1 MRPKNLRIFFSM
13 ALALGLSA
21 QSYGSETVSEAG
33 AGQYLLYNVGAQ
45 KYLCPGNAW
54 GTHASL
60 GKVGMM
66 VELMPQGDGTYHVST
81 KPYYNEDKFL
91 SDAAWT
97 DNNAAPYS
105 FEKVE
110 GAEEPTYKLVCKSNT
125 LYWSGKGTDLS
136 FDANGPAAGSE
147 VNGQWRLI
155 KIGTEDATEE
165 KPQDVSYL
173 ITNPDF
179 DIRGNQ
185 NGLGALKGW
194 VGEPAPNN
202 SCAERF
208 DMNFDVYQV
217 KTGLP
222 NGKYRVSC
230 QGFYRAGGHDSGN
243 ETQNA
248 FLYANDNETPLLNI
262 LAEKDNFSTEYVGEK
277 NKSGEPNTME
287 EAQNYFSA
295 GFYKNNSVEVT
306 VVDGTL
312 RFGIKKSKQIAAD
325 WTIFDTFR
333 LEYLGKVDLNA
344 AAVAEFKVLQ
354 NEGNALLQDEAYAI
368 VKDTKEYVA
377 LQSVIAKTATAE
389 NLAELKAEYNSAKN
403 AFVDLKVSYE
413 AWDAAYDAEKKVLGG
428 LGIAEQFANRPNTA
442 AEAAKG
448 AQTMNVAE
456 YEAVVKDYTTD
467 IKLGDWITSGAANF
481 NNEHWSGKVVNYL
494 NQDDSNGKGWN
505 ANSWSMSASQKITL
519 PAGDYVFKAAGR
531 KSADATM
538 TLSVKNGET
547 SLGEV
552 VNFPSGNR
560 GRGIATDGT
569 ASFEGASYACK
580 NEGYGWQWR
589 FVPFTLTEKTTIT
602 ISIEAGA
609 NLIHNWASFG
619 DYSVMA
625 KPNTAASEVAYN
637 QAIEAANAALA
648 NEANQVVTGEEK
660 TKLEDAIG
668 ADKGTTVESIDAA
681 TAALK
686 AATETYVAAV
696 ASYQALADAKA
707 MKLDFAY
714 ASAEKKTAFA
724 KALQVEAATSAKDAT
739 DKTNAIYTAARAY
752 AESNGKAEGVEGA
765 EDCTASVV
773 NANFADKLNGW
784 SSSQNDG
791 GNLQTLNTE
800 SWTTSEGVTG
810 TPYYDYWNGSA
821 NNQHAYQ
828 NVSGLKAGKYI
839 VTIKARALAGF
850 NLYMLINDEKK
861 VDINEIGNTGGLF
874 GRGWNDYTAEFE
886 VGNDGMVKLEV
897 ANMPAQNQAGW
908 FGFGDVRLFK
918 VADLD
923 AITLNENE
931 TCTPEAKVADVT
943 LNRTLTTHWNSIV
956 LPFAVSKKQIAAQF
970 GEGTVVAAYKDATVG
985 ETSTTL
991 NFEVVEEMQA
1001 NVPYLIKPAQAGNTY
1016 TFQGVAIKAA
1026 DNLEVGEGEIKFVG
1040 NYENGKQLAEG
1051 DYFIDANR
1059 NLFYSAN
1066 GTETMKAFRAIFVST
1081 AAAPAKAM
1089 FFSIRGN
1096 SGETTGI
1103 EDVKTL
1109 AGKTFDVYSIDG
1121 MLVRKN
1127 ATNLNGLAK
1136 GVYVVNGKKYIAK

>member
-1 MRPKNLRIFFSM
+1 MKPKNLRILFSM

-66 VELMPQGDGTYHVST
+66 VELLPQGDGTYYVST
-81 KPYYNEDKFL
+81 KPYYNADIYL
-91 SDAAWT
+91 SDGAWT
-97 DNNAAPYS
+97 DNAKAPYS

-110 GAEEPTYKLVCKSNT
+110 GTAEPTYKLICNSKT
-125 LYWSGKGTDLS
+125 LYWSGTGTDLTL
-136 FDANGPAAGSE
+136 DANGPAADSE
-147 VNGQWRLI
+147 ANGQWRLV
-155 KIGTEDATEE
+155 KIGTEDASEE
-165 KPQDVSYL
+165 NPQDMSHL
-173 ITNPDF
+173 ITCPNF
-179 DIRGNQ
+179 DNKLI
-185 NGLGALKGW
+185 GW
-194 VGEPAPNN
+194 VGSPTINN
-202 SCAERF
+202 SCAEKYNT
-208 DMNFDVYQV
+208 DFDVYQE

-222 NGKYRVSC
+222 NGRYRLSC
-230 QGFYRAGGHDSGN
+230 QGFYRAGGGDSKDKD
-243 ETQNA
+243 TKNA
-248 FLYANDNETPLLNI
+248 ILYANAEETPLMNI
-262 LAEKDNFSTEYVGEK
+262 LEEEGKYSVK
-277 NKSGEPNTME
+277 PNTME

-312 RFGIKKSKQIAAD
+312 RFGIKKSKQIAED

-333 LEYLGKVDLNA
+333 LEYLGEVDLNA
-344 AAVAEFKVLQ
+344 AAVAQFKVLQ
-354 NEGNALLQDEAYAI
+354 DEGNALLQENSDMAE
-368 VKDTKEYVA
+368 TEEYKV
-377 LQSVIAKTATAE
+377 LQNVIAKEATAE
-389 NLAELKAEYNSAKN
+389 NLAELKAEYYSAKN

-413 AWDAAYDAEKKVLGG
+413 AWDAAYAAEETVLKG
-428 LGIAEQFANRPNTA
+428 LGIADQFATRPNTA

-456 YEAVVKDYTTD
+456 YDAVVKDYTTD
-467 IKLGDWITSGAANF
+467 IKLGDWTTSGAANF
-481 NNEHWSGKVVNYL
+481 NNQHWSGKVVNYL
-494 NQDDSNGKGWN
+494 NQDDSNGKGYN

-531 KSADATM
+531 KSAAATM

-547 SLGEV
+547 LLGQV
-552 VNFPSGNR
+552 VNFPSGNT
-560 GRGIATDGT
+560 GSGIATDGT
-569 ASFEGASYACK
+569 ASFEGGNYANSNK
-580 NEGYGWQWR
+580 GYGWQWR

-609 NLIHNWASFG
+609 NLKYNWASFG

-625 KPNTAASEVAYN
+625 KPNTAANEVAYN

-681 TAALK
+681 TAAVK
-686 AATETYVAAV
+686 AATVTYVAAV
-696 ASYQALADAKA
+696 PSYQALADAKT
-707 MKLDFAY
+707 MELNFAY

-739 DKTNAIYTAARAY
+739 DKTNVIYTAARAY
-752 AESNGKAEGVEGA
+752 AESNGMAEGVEGA
-765 EDCTASVV
+765 VDCTASVV

-784 SSSQNDG
+784 SSSQNG
-791 GNLQTLNTE
+791 GNLQTLSGE
-800 SWTTSEGVTG
+800 SWTTSEGVTE

-828 NVSGLKAGKYI
+828 NVSGLQAGKYI

-897 ANMPAQNQAGW
+897 ANMPAQNQDGW

-918 VADLD
+918 VGDLD

-956 LPFAVSKKQIAAQF
+956 LPFAVNKEQIAAQF
-970 GEGTVVAAYKDATVG
+970 GEGTVVAAYKNATID

-1001 NVPYLIKPAQAGNTY
+1001 NVPYLIKPAQAGHTY

-1026 DNLEVGEGEIKFVG
+1026 DNLEAGEGEIKFVG
-1040 NYENGKQLAEG
+1040 NYENGKQLTEG

-1081 AAAPAKAM
+1081 AAAAAKTM

>member
-1 MRPKNLRIFFSM
+1 MKPKNLRILFSM

-33 AGQYLLYNVGAQ
+33 AGQFLLYNVGAQ
-45 KYLCPGNAW
+45 KYLCPANAW

-60 GKVGMM
+60 GEVGMM
-66 VELMPQGDGTYHVST
+66 VELLPQDNGTYRVST
-81 KPYYNEDKFL
+81 EPYYKVSNNWL
-91 SDAAWT
+91 G
-97 DNNAAPYS
+97 DNGYVDNHGNGTYS
-105 FEKVE
+105 FQKVE
-110 GAEEPTYKLVCKSNT
+110 GAEVPTYKLVCGSNT
-125 LYWSGKGTDLS
+125 LYWSGTGTDLTL
-136 FDANGPAAGSE
+136 DANAPAEGSE
-147 VNGQWRLI
+147 ANAQWRLI
-155 KIGTEDATEE
+155 KIGTEDASEGN
-165 KPQDVSYL
+165 PQDMSYL

-179 DIRGNQ
+179 DARGNQ
-185 NGLGALKGW
+185 NGLGAVKGW
-194 VGEPAPNN
+194 NGSPGADGKHYV
-202 SCAERF
+202 SCAEKYNT
-208 DMNFDVYQV
+208 DFDVYQE

-222 NGKYRVSC
+222 NGKYRLSC
-230 QGFYRAGGHDSGN
+230 QGFYRGKNNPADK
-243 ETQNA
+243 NA
-248 FLYANDNETPLLNI
+248 ILYANDEETPLMNI
-262 LAEKDNFSTEYVGEK
+262 LEEEGNYAVK
-277 NKSGEPNTME
+277 PNSMSQ
-287 EAQNYFSA
+287 AQDCFSA
-295 GFYKNNSVEVT
+295 GLYKDNSLIVT

-312 RFGIKKSKQIAAD
+312 RFGVKKTAKVTGD
-325 WTIFDTFR
+325 WAIFDTFR

-344 AAVAEFKVLQ
+344 AAIAEFQKLKE
-354 NEGNALLQDEAYAI
+354 EGETLLQENSDMAE
-368 VKDTKEYVA
+368 TEEYKA
-377 LQSVIAKTATAE
+377 LQIVIAKDATAE
-389 NLAELKAEYNSAKN
+389 NLTELKAEYYSAKN

-413 AWDAAYDAEKKVLGG
+413 AWDAAYAAEKTVLEG
-428 LGIAEQFANRPNTA
+428 LGIADQFASRPNTA

-456 YEAVVKDYTTD
+456 YDAVVKDYTTA
-467 IKLGDWITSGAANF
+467 IKLGNWTTSGAANF

-505 ANSWSMSASQKITL
+505 ADNWSMSASQEITL

-589 FVPFTLTEKTTIT
+589 FVPFTLTEETTIT

-637 QAIEAANAALA
+637 QAVDAANAALN

-681 TAALK
+681 TAAVK

-696 ASYQALADAKA
+696 ASYQALADAKT
-707 MKLDFAY
+707 MELDFAY

-724 KALQVEAATSAKDAT
+724 EALQVEAATSAKDAI

-752 AESNGKAEGVEGA
+752 AESNGMAEGVEGA
-765 EDCTASVV
+765 VDCTASVV
-773 NANFADKLNGW
+773 NANFADQLNGW
-784 SSSQNDG
+784 SSSQNG
-791 GNLQTLNTE
+791 GNLQTLSGE
-800 SWTTSEGVTG
+800 SWTTSEGVTE
-810 TPYYDYWNGSA
+810 TPYYDYYNGSA

-828 NVSGLKAGKYI
+828 NVSGLQAGKYI
-839 VTIKARALAGF
+839 VTIKARAQAGF

-897 ANMPAQNQAGW
+897 ANMPAQNLAGW

-931 TCTPEAKVADVT
+931 TCNPEAKVADVT

-956 LPFAVSKKQIAAQF
+956 LPFAVNKEQIAAQF

-1026 DNLEVGEGEIKFVG
+1026 DNLEAGEGEIMFVG
-1040 NYENGKQLAEG
+1040 NYENGKQLTEG
-1051 DYFIDANR
+1051 NYFIDANR

-1081 AAAPAKAM
+1081 AAAAAKTM

-1127 ATNLNGLAK
+1127 ATSLSGLAK

>member
-1 MRPKNLRIFFSM
+1 MKPKNLRILFSM

-33 AGQYLLYNVGAQ
+33 AGQFLLYNVGAKQ
-45 KYLCPGNAW
+45 YLCPGNAW
-54 GTHASL
+54 GTHASV
-60 GKVGMM
+60 GNVGMM
-66 VELMPQGDGTYHVST
+66 VELVPQNDGTYRVST
-81 KPYYNEDKFL
+81 KPYYN
-91 SDAAWT
+91 SDLCLG
-97 DNNAAPYS
+97 DNAYVDNTGKGTYS

-110 GAEEPTYKLVCKSNT
+110 GVEEPTYKLVCKSNT

-147 VNGQWRLI
+147 ANGQWRLI

-179 DIRGNQ
+179 DIIRDENGNKRHLRG
-185 NGLGALKGW
+185 W
-194 VGEPAPNN
+194 EGEPTANN
-202 SCAERF
+202 SCAEKY
-208 DMNFDVYQV
+208 NTTFDVYQE

-230 QGFYRAGGHDSGN
+230 QGFYRAGGGN
-243 ETQNA
+243 SKDKDTKNA
-248 FLYANDNETPLLNI
+248 VLYANDNQTPLMNI
-262 LAEKDNFSTEYVGEK
+262 LEEEGNYSVKPDN
-277 NKSGEPNTME
+277 M
-287 EAQNYFSA
+287 AQAQESFSA
-295 GFYKNNSVEVT
+295 GLYKNNSVEVT

-333 LEYLGKVDLNA
+333 LEYLGEVDLNA

-354 NEGNALLQDEAYAI
+354 DEGTALLQDEAYAI
-368 VKDTKEYVA
+368 VKGTDEYVA
-377 LQSVIAKTATAE
+377 LQNVIAKTATAE
-389 NLAELKAEYNSAKN
+389 NLTELKAEYYSAKN
-403 AFVDLKVSYE
+403 AFVELKVSYE
-413 AWDAAYDAEKKVLGG
+413 AWDAAYAAEKTVLEG
-428 LGIAEQFANRPNTA
+428 LGIADQFATRPSTA

-456 YEAVVKDYTTD
+456 YGAVVKDYTTA

-505 ANSWSMSASQKITL
+505 ANSWSMSASQEITL

-580 NEGYGWQWR
+580 DEGYGWQWR
-589 FVPFTLTEKTTIT
+589 FVPFTLTEETTIT

-609 NLIHNWASFG
+609 NLKHNWASFG

-681 TAALK
+681 TAAVK

-696 ASYQALADAKA
+696 ASYQALADAKT
-707 MKLDFAY
+707 MELDFSY
-714 ASAEKKTAFA
+714 ASAEKKAAFA

-765 EDCTASVV
+765 VDCTASVV
-773 NANFADKLNGW
+773 NANFADQLNGW
-784 SSSQNDG
+784 SSSQNG
-791 GNLQTLNTE
+791 GNLNAYNWE
-800 SWTTSEGVTG
+800 SWTSSQGSNTEF
-810 TPYYDYWNGSA
+810 YYDYYNGDA

-828 NVSGLKAGKYI
+828 NVSGLQAGKYI

-897 ANMPAQNQAGW
+897 ANMPARNQAGW

-931 TCTPEAKVADVT
+931 TCNPEAKVADVT

-1016 TFQGVAIKAA
+1016 TFQGVAIKPA
-1026 DNLEVGEGEIKFVG
+1026 DNLEAGEGEIKFVG

-1081 AAAPAKAM
+1081 AAASAKTM

-1127 ATNLNGLAK
+1127 ATSLSGLAK

>member
-1 MRPKNLRIFFSM
+1 MKPKNLRILFSM

-33 AGQYLLYNVGAQ
+33 AGQFLLYNVGAKQ
-45 KYLCPGNAW
+45 YLCPGNAW
-54 GTHASL
+54 GTHASV
-60 GKVGMM
+60 GNVGMM
-66 VELMPQGDGTYHVST
+66 VELVPQNDGTYRVST
-81 KPYYNEDKFL
+81 KPYYN
-91 SDAAWT
+91 SDLCLG
-97 DNNAAPYS
+97 DNAYVDNTGKGTYS

-110 GAEEPTYKLVCKSNT
+110 GVEEPTYKLVCKSNT

-147 VNGQWRLI
+147 ANGQWRLI

-179 DIRGNQ
+179 DIIRDENGNKRHLRG
-185 NGLGALKGW
+185 W
-194 VGEPAPNN
+194 EGEPTANN
-202 SCAERF
+202 SCAEKY
-208 DMNFDVYQV
+208 NTTFDVYQE

-230 QGFYRAGGHDSGN
+230 QGFYRAGGGDSKDKD
-243 ETQNA
+243 TKNA
-248 FLYANDNETPLLNI
+248 ILYANAEKTPLMNI
-262 LAEKDNFSTEYVGEK
+262 LEEEGNYSVK
-277 NKSGEPNTME
+277 PNNM
-287 EAQNYFSA
+287 AQAQESFSA
-295 GFYKNNSVEVT
+295 GLYKNNSVEVT

-333 LEYLGKVDLNA
+333 LEYLGEVDLNA

-354 NEGNALLQDEAYAI
+354 DEGTALLQDEAYAI
-368 VKDTKEYVA
+368 VKGTDEYVA
-377 LQSVIAKTATAE
+377 LQNVIAKEATAE
-389 NLAELKAEYNSAKN
+389 NLAELKAEYYSAKN

-413 AWDAAYDAEKKVLGG
+413 AWDAAYAAEKTVLEG
-428 LGIAEQFANRPNTA
+428 LGISEQFANRPNTA

-456 YEAVVKDYTTD
+456 YDAVVKDYTTA

-505 ANSWSMSASQKITL
+505 ANSWSMSASQEITL

-538 TLSVKNGET
+538 TLSVKNGEV

-552 VNFPSGNR
+552 VNFPSGNT
-560 GRGIATDGT
+560 GSGIATDGT
-569 ASFEGASYACK
+569 ASFEGGNYANSNK
-580 NEGYGWQWR
+580 GYGWQWR
-589 FVPFTLTEKTTIT
+589 FVPFTLTEETTIT

-609 NLIHNWASFG
+609 NLKHNWASFG

-681 TAALK
+681 TAAVK

-696 ASYQALADAKA
+696 ASYQALADAKT
-707 MKLDFAY
+707 MELDFSY
-714 ASAEKKTAFA
+714 ASAEKKAAFA

-765 EDCTASVV
+765 VDCTASVV
-773 NANFADKLNGW
+773 NANFADQLNGW
-784 SSSQNDG
+784 SSSQNG
-791 GNLQTLNTE
+791 GNLNAYNWE
-800 SWTTSEGVTG
+800 SWTSSQGSNTEF
-810 TPYYDYWNGSA
+810 YYDYYNGDA

-828 NVSGLKAGKYI
+828 NVSGLQAGKYI
-839 VTIKARALAGF
+839 VTIKARAQAGF

-923 AITLNENE
+923 AVTLNENE
-931 TCTPEAKVADVT
+931 TCNPEAKVADVT

-1016 TFQGVAIKAA
+1016 TFQGVAIKPA
-1026 DNLEVGEGEIKFVG
+1026 DNLEAGEGEIKFVG

-1081 AAAPAKAM
+1081 AAASAKTM

-1127 ATNLNGLAK
+1127 ATSLSGLAK

>member
-1 MRPKNLRIFFSM
+1 MKPKNLRILFSM

-33 AGQYLLYNVGAQ
+33 AGQFLLYNVGAK

-60 GKVGMM
+60 GQVGMM
-66 VELMPQGDGTYHVST
+66 VELVPKSDGTYLVST
-81 KPYYNEDKFL
+81 EPYYKVSNNCL
-91 SDAAWT
+91 G
-97 DNNAAPYS
+97 DNGYVDNHGNGTYS
-105 FEKVE
+105 FQKVE
-110 GAEEPTYKLVCKSNT
+110 GAEVPTYKLVCGSNT
-125 LYWSGKGTDLS
+125 LYWSGTGTDLTL
-136 FDANGPAAGSE
+136 DANAPAEGSDA
-147 VNGQWRLI
+147 NAQWRLV
-155 KIGTEDATEE
+155 KIGTEDASENN
-165 KPQDVSYL
+165 PQDMSYL

-179 DIRGNQ
+179 DARGNQ
-185 NGLGALKGW
+185 NGLGAVKGW
-194 VGEPAPNN
+194 NGSPGADGKHYV
-202 SCAERF
+202 SCAEKYNT
-208 DMNFDVYQV
+208 DFDVYQE

-222 NGKYRVSC
+222 NGKYRLSC
-230 QGFYRAGGHDSGN
+230 QGFYRGKNNPADK
-243 ETQNA
+243 NA
-248 FLYANDNETPLLNI
+248 ILYANGEETPLMNI
-262 LAEKDNFSTEYVGEK
+262 LEEEGNYAVK
-277 NKSGEPNTME
+277 PNNMSQ
-287 EAQNYFSA
+287 AHDCFSA
-295 GFYKNNSVEVT
+295 GLYKDNSLIVT

-312 RFGIKKSKQIAAD
+312 RFGVKKTVKVTGD
-325 WTIFDTFR
+325 WAIFDTFR

-344 AAVAEFKVLQ
+344 AAIAEFQKLKE
-354 NEGNALLQDEAYAI
+354 EGETLLQENSDMAE
-368 VKDTKEYVA
+368 TEEYKA
-377 LQSVIAKTATAE
+377 LQIVIAKDATAE
-389 NLAELKAEYNSAKN
+389 NLAELKAEYYSAKN

-413 AWDAAYDAEKKVLGG
+413 AWDAAYAAEKTVLEG
-428 LGIAEQFANRPNTA
+428 LGIADQFASRPNTA

-448 AQTMNVAE
+448 AQAMNVAE
-456 YEAVVKDYTTD
+456 YDAVVKDYTTA
-467 IKLGDWITSGAANF
+467 IKLGNWTTSGAANF

-505 ANSWSMSASQKITL
+505 ANSWSMSASQEITL

-538 TLSVKNGET
+538 TLSVKNGDT

-552 VNFPSGNR
+552 ENFPSGNR

-589 FVPFTLTEKTTIT
+589 FVPFTLTEETTIT

-637 QAIEAANAALA
+637 QAVEAANAALT
-648 NEANQVVTGEEK
+648 NEANQVVTGEER
-660 TKLEDAIG
+660 TKLNEAIA

-681 TAALK
+681 TAAVK

-714 ASAEKKTAFA
+714 ASEEKKAAFD
-724 KALQVEAATSAKDAT
+724 KALQVEAATSAKDAKE
-739 DKTNAIYTAARAY
+739 KTNVIYTAARAY

-765 EDCTASVV
+765 VDCTASVV
-773 NANFADKLNGW
+773 NANFADQLNGW
-784 SSSQNDG
+784 SSSQNG
-791 GNLQTLNTE
+791 GNLQTLKGE
-800 SWTTSEGVTG
+800 SWTTSEGVTE
-810 TPYYDYWNGSA
+810 TPYYDYYNGSA

-828 NVSGLKAGKYI
+828 NVSGLQAGKYI
-839 VTIKARALAGF
+839 VTIKARAQAGF

-923 AITLNENE
+923 AVTLNENE
-931 TCTPEAKVADVT
+931 TCNPEAKVADVT

-1016 TFQGVAIKAA
+1016 TFQGVAIKPA
-1026 DNLEVGEGEIKFVG
+1026 DNLEAGEGEIMFVG
-1040 NYENGKQLAEG
+1040 NYENGKQLTEG
-1051 DYFIDANR
+1051 NYFIDANR

-1081 AAAPAKAM
+1081 AAAAAKTM

-1127 ATNLNGLAK
+1127 ATSLSGLAK

>member
-1 MRPKNLRIFFSM
+1 MKPKNLRILFSM

-33 AGQYLLYNVGAQ
+33 AGQFLLYNVGAKQ
-45 KYLCPGNAW
+45 YLCPGNAW
-54 GTHASL
+54 GTHASV
-60 GKVGMM
+60 GNVGMM
-66 VELMPQGDGTYHVST
+66 VELVPQNDGTYRVST
-81 KPYYNEDKFL
+81 KPYYN
-91 SDAAWT
+91 SDLCLGDNAYV
-97 DNNAAPYS
+97 DNNGKGTYS

-110 GAEEPTYKLVCKSNT
+110 GVEEPTYKLVCKSNT

-147 VNGQWRLI
+147 ANGQWRLI

-179 DIRGNQ
+179 DIIRNENGNKRHLRG
-185 NGLGALKGW
+185 W
-194 VGEPAPNN
+194 EGEPTANN
-202 SCAERF
+202 SCAERYN
-208 DMNFDVYQV
+208 MNFDVYQE

-222 NGKYRVSC
+222 NGRYRLSC
-230 QGFYRAGGHDSGN
+230 QGFYRAGGGDSKDKD
-243 ETQNA
+243 TKNA
-248 FLYANDNETPLLNI
+248 ILYANAEETPLMNI
-262 LAEKDNFSTEYVGEK
+262 LEEEGNYSVK
-277 NKSGEPNTME
+277 PNNM
-287 EAQNYFSA
+287 AQAQESFSA
-295 GFYKNNSVEVT
+295 GLYKNNSVEVT

-312 RFGIKKSKQIAAD
+312 RFGIKKSKQITAD

-333 LEYLGKVDLNA
+333 LEYLGEVDLNA

-354 NEGNALLQDEAYAI
+354 DEGTALLQENSDMAE
-368 VKDTKEYVA
+368 TEEYKV
-377 LQSVIAKTATAE
+377 LQNVIAKEATAE
-389 NLAELKAEYNSAKN
+389 NLAELKAEYYSAKN
-403 AFVDLKVSYE
+403 AFVALKVSYE
-413 AWDAAYDAEKKVLGG
+413 AWDAAYAAEKTVLEG
-428 LGIAEQFANRPNTA
+428 LGIADQFATRPNTA

-505 ANSWSMSASQKITL
+505 ANSWSMSASQEITL

-637 QAIEAANAALA
+637 QAVDAANAALN

-660 TKLEDAIG
+660 ANLKAAIA
-668 ADKGTTVESIDAA
+668 ADKGTTVGSIDAA
-681 TAALK
+681 TAAVK

-696 ASYQALADAKA
+696 PSYQALADAKT
-707 MKLDFAY
+707 MELDFAY

-724 KALQVEAATSAKDAT
+724 EALQVEAATSAKDAT

-765 EDCTASVV
+765 VDCTASVV
-773 NANFADKLNGW
+773 NANFTDKLNGW
-784 SSSQNDG
+784 SSSQNG
-791 GNLQTLNTE
+791 GNLQTLSGE
-800 SWTTSEGVTG
+800 SWTTSEGVTE

-828 NVSGLKAGKYI
+828 NVSGLQAGKYI

-956 LPFAVSKKQIAAQF
+956 LPFAVNKEQIAAQF
-970 GEGTVVAAYKDATVG
+970 GEGTVVAAYKDATID

-1016 TFQGVAIKAA
+1016 TFKGVAIKAA
-1026 DNLEVGEGEIKFVG
+1026 DNLEAGEGEIKFVG

-1081 AAAPAKAM
+1081 VAAPAKAM

-1127 ATNLNGLAK
+1127 ATSLSGLAK

>member
-1 MRPKNLRIFFSM
+1 M

-33 AGQYLLYNVGAQ
+33 AGQYLLYNVGAKQ
-45 KYLCPGNAW
+45 YLCPGNAW
-54 GTHASL
+54 GTHASV
-60 GKVGMM
+60 GNVGMM
-66 VELMPQGDGTYHVST
+66 VELVPQNDGTYRVST
-81 KPYYNEDKFL
+81 KPYYN
-91 SDAAWT
+91 SDLCLGDNAYV
-97 DNNAAPYS
+97 DNNGKGTYS

-110 GAEEPTYKLVCKSNT
+110 GVEEPTYKLVCKSNT

-147 VNGQWRLI
+147 ANGQWRLI

-179 DIRGNQ
+179 DIIRNENGNKRHLRG
-185 NGLGALKGW
+185 W
-194 VGEPAPNN
+194 EGEPTANN
-202 SCAERF
+202 SCAERYN
-208 DMNFDVYQV
+208 MNFDVYQV
-217 KTGLP
+217 KTALP

-230 QGFYRAGGHDSGN
+230 QGFYRAGGGDSKDKD
-243 ETQNA
+243 TKNA
-248 FLYANDNETPLLNI
+248 ILYANAEETPLMNI
-262 LAEKDNFSTEYVGEK
+262 LEEEGNYSVK
-277 NKSGEPNTME
+277 PNNM
-287 EAQNYFSA
+287 AQAQESFSA
-295 GFYKNNSVEVT
+295 GLYKNNSVEVT

-312 RFGIKKSKQIAAD
+312 RFGIKKSKQITAD

-333 LEYLGKVDLNA
+333 LEYLGEVDLNA

-354 NEGNALLQDEAYAI
+354 DEGNALLQDEAYAI
-368 VKDTKEYVA
+368 VKGTEVYVA
-377 LQSVIAKTATAE
+377 LQNVIAKEATAE
-389 NLAELKAEYNSAKN
+389 NLAELKAEYYSAKN

-413 AWDAAYDAEKKVLGG
+413 AWDAAYAAEKTVLEG
-428 LGIAEQFANRPNTA
+428 LGISEQFANRPNTA

-456 YEAVVKDYTTD
+456 YDAVVKDYTTD

-494 NQDDSNGKGWN
+494 NQDDSDGKGWN
-505 ANSWSMSASQKITL
+505 ADNWSMSASQEITL
-519 PAGDYVFKAAGR
+519 PAGEYVFKAAGR

-547 SLGEV
+547 SLGKV

-589 FVPFTLTEKTTIT
+589 FVPFTLTEETTIT

-609 NLIHNWASFG
+609 NLKHNWASFG

-637 QAIEAANAALA
+637 QAVDAANAALN

-660 TKLEDAIG
+660 ANLKAAIA
-668 ADKGTTVESIDAA
+668 ADKGTTVGSIDAA
-681 TAALK
+681 TAAVK

-696 ASYQALADAKA
+696 PSYQALADAKT
-707 MKLDFAY
+707 MELDFAY

-724 KALQVEAATSAKDAT
+724 EALQVEAATSAKDAT

-765 EDCTASVV
+765 VDCTASVV
-773 NANFADKLNGW
+773 NANFTDKLNGW
-784 SSSQNDG
+784 SSSQNG
-791 GNLQTLNTE
+791 GNLQTLSGE
-800 SWTTSEGVTG
+800 SWTTSEGVTE

-828 NVSGLKAGKYI
+828 NVSGLQAGKYI

-956 LPFAVSKKQIAAQF
+956 LPFAVNKEQIAAQF
-970 GEGTVVAAYKDATVG
+970 GEGTVVAAYKDATID

-1016 TFQGVAIKAA
+1016 TFKGVAIKAA
-1026 DNLEVGEGEIKFVG
+1026 DNLEAGEGEIKFVG

-1127 ATNLNGLAK
+1127 ATSLSGLAK

>member
-1 MRPKNLRIFFSM
+1 MKPKNLRILCSM
-13 ALALGLSA
+13 VLALGLSA

-33 AGQYLLYNVGAQ
+33 AGQFLLYNVGAQ
-45 KYLCPGNAW
+45 KYLCPANAW

-60 GKVGMM
+60 GEVGMM
-66 VELMPQGDGTYHVST
+66 VELVPQSDGTYLVST
-81 KPYYNEDKFL
+81 EPYYKQG
-91 SDAAWT
+91 
-97 DNNAAPYS
+97 DNRLGDNGFVDNHKSGTYS
-105 FEKVE
+105 FQKVE
-110 GAEEPTYKLVCKSNT
+110 GAEKPTYKLVCGSNT
-125 LYWSGKGTDLS
+125 LYWSGTGTDLTL
-136 FDANGPAAGSE
+136 DANAPTEGSDA
-147 VNGQWRLI
+147 NAQWRLV
-155 KIGTEDATEE
+155 KIGTEDASENN
-165 KPQDVSYL
+165 PLDMSYL

-179 DIRGNQ
+179 DARGNQ
-185 NGLGALKGW
+185 NGLGAVKGW
-194 VGEPAPNN
+194 NGSPGADGKHYV
-202 SCAERF
+202 SCAEKYNT
-208 DMNFDVYQV
+208 DFDVYQE

-222 NGKYRVSC
+222 NGKYRLSC
-230 QGFYRAGGHDSGN
+230 QGFYRGKNNPADK
-243 ETQNA
+243 NA
-248 FLYANDNETPLLNI
+248 ILYANGEETPLMNI
-262 LAEKDNFSTEYVGEK
+262 LEEEGNYAVK
-277 NKSGEPNTME
+277 PNSMSQ
-287 EAQNYFSA
+287 AQDCFSA
-295 GFYKNNSVEVT
+295 GLYKDNSLIVT

-312 RFGIKKSKQIAAD
+312 RFGVKKTVKVTGD
-325 WTIFDTFR
+325 WAIFDTFR

-344 AAVAEFKVLQ
+344 AAIAEFQKLKE
-354 NEGNALLQDEAYAI
+354 EGETLLQENPDMAE
-368 VKDTKEYVA
+368 TEEYKA
-377 LQSVIAKTATAE
+377 LQIVIAKDATAE
-389 NLAELKAEYNSAKN
+389 NLAELKAEYYSAKN

-413 AWDAAYDAEKKVLGG
+413 AWDAAYAAEKTVLEG
-428 LGIAEQFANRPNTA
+428 LGIADQFASRPNTA

-448 AQTMNVAE
+448 AQAMNVAE
-456 YEAVVKDYTTD
+456 YDAVVKDYTTA
-467 IKLGDWITSGAANF
+467 IKLGNWTTSGAANF

-505 ANSWSMSASQKITL
+505 ANSWSMSASQEITL

-589 FVPFTLTEKTTIT
+589 FVPFTLTEETTIT

-637 QAIEAANAALA
+637 QAVDAANAALN

-660 TKLEDAIG
+660 ANLKAAIA
-668 ADKGTTVESIDAA
+668 ADKGTTVGSIDAA
-681 TAALK
+681 TAAVK

-696 ASYQALADAKA
+696 PSYQALADAKT
-707 MKLDFAY
+707 MELNFAY

-724 KALQVEAATSAKDAT
+724 EALQVEAATSAKDAT

-752 AESNGKAEGVEGA
+752 AESNGKAEGVVGA
-765 EDCTASVV
+765 VDCTASVV

-784 SSSQNDG
+784 SSSQNG
-791 GNLQTLNTE
+791 GNLQTLSGE
-800 SWTTSEGVTG
+800 SWTTSEGVTE

-828 NVSGLKAGKYI
+828 QISGLQAGKYI

-931 TCTPEAKVADVT
+931 TCNPEAKVADVT

-1026 DNLEVGEGEIKFVG
+1026 DNLEAGEGEIKFVG

-1096 SGETTGI
+1096 GGETTGI

>member
-1 MRPKNLRIFFSM
+1 MKPKNLRILFSM

-33 AGQYLLYNVGAQ
+33 AGQFLLYNVGAKQ
-45 KYLCPGNAW
+45 YLCPGNAW
-54 GTHASL
+54 GTHASV
-60 GKVGMM
+60 GNVGMM
-66 VELMPQGDGTYHVST
+66 VELVPQNDGTYRVST
-81 KPYYNEDKFL
+81 KPYYN
-91 SDAAWT
+91 SDLCLG
-97 DNNAAPYS
+97 DNAYVDNTGKGTYS

-110 GAEEPTYKLVCKSNT
+110 GVEEPTYKLVCKSNT

-147 VNGQWRLI
+147 ANGQWRLI

-179 DIRGNQ
+179 DIIRDENGNKRHLRG
-185 NGLGALKGW
+185 W
-194 VGEPAPNN
+194 EGEPTANN
-202 SCAERF
+202 SCAEKY
-208 DMNFDVYQV
+208 NTTFDVYQE

-230 QGFYRAGGHDSGN
+230 QGFYRAGGGN
-243 ETQNA
+243 SKDKDTKNA
-248 FLYANDNETPLLNI
+248 VLYANDNQTPLMNI
-262 LAEKDNFSTEYVGEK
+262 LEEEGNYSVK
-277 NKSGEPNTME
+277 PNNM
-287 EAQNYFSA
+287 AQAQESFSA
-295 GFYKNNSVEVT
+295 GLYKNNSVEVT

-333 LEYLGKVDLNA
+333 LEYLGEVDLNA

-354 NEGNALLQDEAYAI
+354 DEGTALLQDEAYAI
-368 VKDTKEYVA
+368 VKGTDEYVA
-377 LQSVIAKTATAE
+377 LQNVIAKEATAE
-389 NLAELKAEYNSAKN
+389 NLAELKAEYYSAKN
-403 AFVDLKVSYE
+403 AFVELKVSYE
-413 AWDAAYDAEKKVLGG
+413 AWDAAYAAEKTVLEG
-428 LGIAEQFANRPNTA
+428 LGIADQFATRPSTA

-456 YEAVVKDYTTD
+456 YGAVVKDYTTA

-505 ANSWSMSASQKITL
+505 ANSWSMSASQEITL

-589 FVPFTLTEKTTIT
+589 FVPFTLTEETTIT

-668 ADKGTTVESIDAA
+668 ADKGTTVGSIDAA
-681 TAALK
+681 TAAVK

-696 ASYQALADAKA
+696 PSYQALADAKT
-707 MKLDFAY
+707 MELNFAY
-714 ASAEKKTAFA
+714 ASAEKKAAFA

-739 DKTNAIYTAARAY
+739 DKTNVIYTAARAY

-765 EDCTASVV
+765 VDCTASVV

-784 SSSQNDG
+784 SSSQNG
-791 GNLQTLNTE
+791 GNLQTLSGE
-800 SWTTSEGVTG
+800 SWTTSEGVTE

-828 NVSGLKAGKYI
+828 NVSGLQAGKYI

-1001 NVPYLIKPAQAGNTY
+1001 NVPYLIKPTQAGNTY
-1016 TFQGVAIKAA
+1016 TFEGVAIKAA
-1026 DNLEVGEGEIKFVG
+1026 DNLEAGEGEIKFVG
-1040 NYENGKQLAEG
+1040 NYENGKQLTAG
-1051 DYFIDANR
+1051 NYFIDANR

-1081 AAAPAKAM
+1081 ASAPAKAM

-1127 ATNLNGLAK
+1127 ATSLSGLAK

>member
-1 MRPKNLRIFFSM
+1 MKPKNLRILFSM

-33 AGQYLLYNVGAQ
+33 AGQFLLYNVGAKQ
-45 KYLCPGNAW
+45 YLCPGNAW
-54 GTHASL
+54 GTHASV
-60 GKVGMM
+60 GNVGMM
-66 VELMPQGDGTYHVST
+66 VELVPQNDGTYRVST
-81 KPYYNEDKFL
+81 KPYYN
-91 SDAAWT
+91 SDLCLGDNAYV
-97 DNNAAPYS
+97 DNNGKGTYS

-110 GAEEPTYKLVCKSNT
+110 GVEEPTYKLVCKSNT

-147 VNGQWRLI
+147 ANGQWRLI

-179 DIRGNQ
+179 DIIRDENGNKRHLRG
-185 NGLGALKGW
+185 W
-194 VGEPAPNN
+194 EGEPTANN
-202 SCAERF
+202 SCAEKY
-208 DMNFDVYQV
+208 NTTFDVYQE

-230 QGFYRAGGHDSGN
+230 QGFYRAGGGN
-243 ETQNA
+243 SKDKDTKNA
-248 FLYANDNETPLLNI
+248 VLYANDNQTPLMNI
-262 LAEKDNFSTEYVGEK
+262 LEEEGKYSVKPDN
-277 NKSGEPNTME
+277 M
-287 EAQNYFSA
+287 AQAQESFSA
-295 GFYKNNSVEVT
+295 GLYKNNSVEVT

-312 RFGIKKSKQIAAD
+312 RFGIKKSKQITND

-333 LEYLGKVDLNA
+333 LEYLGEVDLNA

-354 NEGNALLQDEAYAI
+354 DEGTALLQDEAYAI
-368 VKDTKEYVA
+368 VKGTEVYVA
-377 LQSVIAKTATAE
+377 LQNVIAKKATAE
-389 NLAELKAEYNSAKN
+389 NLAELKAEYYSAKN

-413 AWDAAYDAEKKVLGG
+413 AWDAAYAAEKTVLEG
-428 LGIAEQFANRPNTA
+428 LGIADQFATRPNTA

-456 YEAVVKDYTTD
+456 YDAVVKDYTTD
-467 IKLGDWITSGAANF
+467 IKLGDWKTSGAANF
-481 NNEHWSGKVVNYL
+481 NNEHWSGTKSNYL
-494 NQDDSNGKGWN
+494 NQIDGDKQGYNADSWK
-505 ANSWSMSASQKITL
+505 MSASQEITL
-519 PAGDYVFKAAGR
+519 PAGEYVFKAAGR

-589 FVPFTLTEKTTIT
+589 FVPFTLTEETTIT

-660 TKLEDAIG
+660 TKLKDAIG
-668 ADKGTTVESIDAA
+668 ADKGTTIESIDAA
-681 TAALK
+681 TAAVK
-686 AATETYVAAV
+686 TATETYVAAV
-696 ASYQALADAKA
+696 PSYQALADAKT
-707 MKLDFAY
+707 MKLDFTY
-714 ASAEKKTAFA
+714 ASAEKKDAFD

-752 AESNGKAEGVEGA
+752 AESNGKAEGVKGA
-765 EDCTASVV
+765 VDCTASVV
-773 NANFADKLNGW
+773 NANFADQLDGW
-784 SSSQNDG
+784 SSSQNG
-791 GNLQTLNTE
+791 GNLQTLSGE

-810 TPYYDYWNGSA
+810 TPYYDYYNGSA

-828 NVSGLKAGKYI
+828 NVSGLQAGKYI

-923 AITLNENE
+923 AITLNENK

-970 GEGTVVAAYKDATVG
+970 GEGTVVAAYKDATID

-1026 DNLEVGEGEIKFVG
+1026 DNLEAGEGEIKFVG

-1081 AAAPAKAM
+1081 AAAAAKTM

>member
-1 MRPKNLRIFFSM
+1 MKPKNLRILFSM

-33 AGQYLLYNVGAQ
+33 AGQFLLYNVGAKQ
-45 KYLCPGNAW
+45 YLCPGNAW
-54 GTHASL
+54 GTHASV
-60 GKVGMM
+60 GNVGMM
-66 VELMPQGDGTYHVST
+66 VELVPQNDGTYRVST
-81 KPYYNEDKFL
+81 KPYYN
-91 SDAAWT
+91 SDLCLGDNAYV
-97 DNNAAPYS
+97 DNNGKGTYS

-110 GAEEPTYKLVCKSNT
+110 GVEEPTYKLVCKSNT

-147 VNGQWRLI
+147 ANGQWRLI

-179 DIRGNQ
+179 DIIRNENGNKRHLRG
-185 NGLGALKGW
+185 W
-194 VGEPAPNN
+194 EGEPTANN
-202 SCAERF
+202 SCAERYN
-208 DMNFDVYQV
+208 MNFDVYQV
-217 KTGLP
+217 KTALP

-230 QGFYRAGGHDSGN
+230 QGFYRAGGGDSKDKD
-243 ETQNA
+243 TKNA
-248 FLYANDNETPLLNI
+248 ILYANAEETPLMNI
-262 LAEKDNFSTEYVGEK
+262 LEEEGNYSVK
-277 NKSGEPNTME
+277 PNNM
-287 EAQNYFSA
+287 AQAQESFSA
-295 GFYKNNSVEVT
+295 GLYKNNSVEVT

-333 LEYLGKVDLNA
+333 LEYLGEVDLNA
-344 AAVAEFKVLQ
+344 AAAAEFKVLQ
-354 NEGNALLQDEAYAI
+354 DEGNALLQDPAYAI
-368 VKDTKEYVA
+368 VKDTKEYEA
-377 LQSVIAKTATAE
+377 LQTVIKKTATAD

-403 AFVDLKVSYE
+403 AFVDLKVSYD
-413 AWDAAYDAEKKVLGG
+413 AWDAAYGAEKNVLEG
-428 LGIAEQFANRPNTA
+428 LGIADQFKTRPTA
-442 AEAAKG
+442 AADAAKG

-456 YEAVVKDYTTD
+456 YEAVVKDYTTA

-494 NQDDSNGKGWN
+494 NQDDSDGKGWN
-505 ANSWSMSASQKITL
+505 ADNWSMSASQEITL
-519 PAGDYVFKAAGR
+519 PAGEYVFKAAGR

-547 SLGEV
+547 ALGEV

-589 FVPFTLTEKTTIT
+589 FVPFTLTEETTIT

-625 KPNTAASEVAYN
+625 KPNTAASEVAYK
-637 QAIEAANAALA
+637 QAVDAANAAL
-648 NEANQVVTGEEK
+648 NNKANQVVTGEE
-660 TKLEDAIG
+660 LANLNAAIA
-668 ADKGTTVESIDAA
+668 ADKGTTVGRIDAA
-681 TAALK
+681 TAAVK

-696 ASYQALADAKA
+696 ASYQALADAKT
-707 MKLDFAY
+707 MELDFAY
-714 ASAEKKTAFA
+714 ASAEKKAAFA
-724 KALQVEAATSAKDAT
+724 EALQVEAATSVKDAT

-752 AESNGKAEGVEGA
+752 AESNGMAEDVEGA
-765 EDCTASVV
+765 VDCTASVV

-784 SSSQNDG
+784 SSSQNG

-800 SWTTSEGVTG
+800 SWTTSEGVNN
-810 TPYYDYWNGSA
+810 TPYYDYWNGDA

-828 NVSGLKAGKYI
+828 NVSGLQAGKYI
-839 VTIKARALAGF
+839 VTIKARAQAGF
-850 NLYMLINDEKK
+850 NLYMLVNGEKK

>member
-1 MRPKNLRIFFSM
+1 MKPKNLRILFSM

-33 AGQYLLYNVGAQ
+33 AGQFLLYNVGAKQ
-45 KYLCPGNAW
+45 YLCPGNAW
-54 GTHASL
+54 GTHASV
-60 GKVGMM
+60 GNVGMM
-66 VELMPQGDGTYHVST
+66 VELVPQNDGTYRVST
-81 KPYYNEDKFL
+81 KPYYN
-91 SDAAWT
+91 SDLCLGDNAYV
-97 DNNAAPYS
+97 DNNGKGTYS

-110 GAEEPTYKLVCKSNT
+110 GVEEPTYKLVCKSNT

-147 VNGQWRLI
+147 ANGQWRLI

-173 ITNPDF
+173 ITNSDF
-179 DIRGNQ
+179 DIIRNENGNKRHLRG
-185 NGLGALKGW
+185 W
-194 VGEPAPNN
+194 EGEPTANN
-202 SCAERF
+202 SCAEKY
-208 DMNFDVYQV
+208 NTTFDVYQE

-230 QGFYRAGGHDSGN
+230 QGFYRAGGGDSKDKD
-243 ETQNA
+243 TKNA
-248 FLYANDNETPLLNI
+248 VLYANDNQTPLMNI
-262 LAEKDNFSTEYVGEK
+262 LEEEGKYSVK
-277 NKSGEPNTME
+277 PNNM
-287 EAQNYFSA
+287 AQAQESFSA
-295 GFYKNNSVEVT
+295 GLYKNNSVEVT

-312 RFGIKKSKQIAAD
+312 RFGIKKPKQIAAD

-333 LEYLGKVDLNA
+333 LEYLGEVDLNA

-354 NEGNALLQDEAYAI
+354 DEGTALLQDEAYAI
-368 VKDTKEYVA
+368 VKGTDEYVA
-377 LQSVIAKTATAE
+377 LQNVIAKEATAE
-389 NLAELKAEYNSAKN
+389 NLAELKAEYYSAKN

-413 AWDAAYDAEKKVLGG
+413 AWDAAYDAEKTVLEG
-428 LGIAEQFANRPNTA
+428 LGIADQFATRPNTA

-505 ANSWSMSASQKITL
+505 ANSWSMSASQEITL

-538 TLSVKNGET
+538 TLSVKNGEV

-552 VNFPSGNR
+552 VNFPSGNT
-560 GRGIATDGT
+560 GSGIATDGT
-569 ASFEGASYACK
+569 ASFEGGNYANSNK
-580 NEGYGWQWR
+580 GYGWQWR
-589 FVPFTLTEKTTIT
+589 FVPFTLTEETTIT

-625 KPNTAASEVAYN
+625 KPNTAASEVAYK
-637 QAIEAANAALA
+637 QAVDAANAALN

-660 TKLEDAIG
+660 ANLNAAIA
-668 ADKGTTVESIDAA
+668 ADKGTTVGSIDAA
-681 TAALK
+681 TAAVK

-696 ASYQALADAKA
+696 ASYQALADAKT
-707 MKLDFAY
+707 MELDFAY
-714 ASAEKKTAFA
+714 ASAEKKAAFA
-724 KALQVEAATSAKDAT
+724 EALQVETATSAKDAT

-765 EDCTASVV
+765 VDCTASVV

-784 SSSQNDG
+784 SSSQNG
-791 GNLQTLNTE
+791 GNLQTLSGE
-800 SWTTSEGVTG
+800 SWTTSEGVNN

-828 NVSGLKAGKYI
+828 NVSDLQAGKYI

-923 AITLNENE
+923 DITLNENE

-956 LPFAVSKKQIAAQF
+956 LPFAVSKEQIAAQF

-1001 NVPYLIKPAQAGNTY
+1001 NVPYLIKPIQAGDTY
-1016 TFQGVAIKAA
+1016 TFEGVAIKPA
-1026 DNLEVGEGEIKFVG
+1026 DNLEAGEGEIKFVG
-1040 NYENGKQLAEG
+1040 NYENGKQLTEG
-1051 DYFIDANR
+1051 NYFIDANR

>member
-1 MRPKNLRIFFSM
+1 MKPKNLRILFSM

-33 AGQYLLYNVGAQ
+33 AGQFLLYNVGAKQ
-45 KYLCPGNAW
+45 YLCPGNAW
-54 GTHASL
+54 GTHASV
-60 GKVGMM
+60 GNVGMM
-66 VELMPQGDGTYHVST
+66 VELVPQNDGTYRVST
-81 KPYYNEDKFL
+81 KPYYN
-91 SDAAWT
+91 SDLCLG
-97 DNNAAPYS
+97 DNAYVDNTGKGTYS

-110 GAEEPTYKLVCKSNT
+110 GVEEPTYKLVCKSNT

-147 VNGQWRLI
+147 ANGQWRLI

-179 DIRGNQ
+179 DIIRDENGNKRHLRG
-185 NGLGALKGW
+185 W
-194 VGEPAPNN
+194 EGEPTANN
-202 SCAERF
+202 SCAEKY
-208 DMNFDVYQV
+208 NTTFDVYQE

-230 QGFYRAGGHDSGN
+230 QGFYRAGGGN
-243 ETQNA
+243 SKDKDTKNA
-248 FLYANDNETPLLNI
+248 VLYANDNQTPLMNI
-262 LAEKDNFSTEYVGEK
+262 LEEEGNYSVKPDN
-277 NKSGEPNTME
+277 M
-287 EAQNYFSA
+287 AQAQESFSA
-295 GFYKNNSVEVT
+295 GLYKNNSVEVT

-333 LEYLGKVDLNA
+333 LEYLGEVDLNA

-354 NEGNALLQDEAYAI
+354 DEGNALLQDEAYAI
-368 VKDTKEYVA
+368 VKGTDEYVA
-377 LQSVIAKTATAE
+377 LQNVIAKKATAE
-389 NLAELKAEYNSAKN
+389 NLAELKAEYYSAKN

-413 AWDAAYDAEKKVLGG
+413 AWDAAYAAEKTVLEG
-428 LGIAEQFANRPNTA
+428 LGISEQFANRPNTA

-456 YEAVVKDYTTD
+456 YDAVVKDYTTD

-481 NNEHWSGKVVNYL
+481 NNEHWSGNKVNYL
-494 NQDDSNGKGWN
+494 NQIDGDKQGYN
-505 ANSWSMSASQKITL
+505 ADSWSMSASQEITL
-519 PAGDYVFKAAGR
+519 PAGEYVFKAAGR

-538 TLSVKNGET
+538 TLSVRNGET

-580 NEGYGWQWR
+580 DEGYGWQWR
-589 FVPFTLTEKTTIT
+589 FVPFTLTEETTIT

-609 NLIHNWASFG
+609 NLKHNWASFG

-681 TAALK
+681 TAAVK

-696 ASYQALADAKA
+696 ASYQALADAKT
-707 MKLDFAY
+707 MELDFSY
-714 ASAEKKTAFA
+714 ASAEKKAAFA

-765 EDCTASVV
+765 VDCTASVV
-773 NANFADKLNGW
+773 NANFADQLNGW
-784 SSSQNDG
+784 SSSQNG
-791 GNLQTLNTE
+791 GNLNAYNWE
-800 SWTTSEGVTG
+800 SWTSSQGSNTEF
-810 TPYYDYWNGSA
+810 YYDYYNGDA

-923 AITLNENE
+923 AVTLNENE
-931 TCTPEAKVADVT
+931 TCNPEAKVADVT

-970 GEGTVVAAYKDATVG
+970 GEGTVVAAYKDATID

-1016 TFQGVAIKAA
+1016 TFQGVAIKPA
-1026 DNLEVGEGEIKFVG
+1026 DNLEAGEGEIMFVG
-1040 NYENGKQLAEG
+1040 NYENGKQLTEG
-1051 DYFIDANR
+1051 NYFIDANR

-1081 AAAPAKAM
+1081 AAAAAKTM

-1127 ATNLNGLAK
+1127 ATSLSGLAK

>member
-1 MRPKNLRIFFSM
+1 MRPKNLRILFSM

-33 AGQYLLYNVGAQ
+33 AGQFLLYNVGAKQ
-45 KYLCPGNAW
+45 YLCPGNAW
-54 GTHASL
+54 GTHASV
-60 GKVGMM
+60 GNVGMM
-66 VELMPQGDGTYHVST
+66 VELVPQNDGTYRVST
-81 KPYYNEDKFL
+81 EPYYKESNNCL
-91 SDAAWT
+91 G
-97 DNNAAPYS
+97 DNGFVDNHGNGTYI
-105 FEKVE
+105 FQKVE
-110 GAEEPTYKLVCKSNT
+110 GAEEPTYKLVCGSNT
-125 LYWSGKGTDLS
+125 LYWSGTGTDLS
-136 FDANGPAAGSE
+136 FDANGPAEGSE
-147 VNGQWRLI
+147 ANGQWRLV
-155 KIGTEDATEE
+155 KIGTEDASENN
-165 KPQDVSYL
+165 PLDMSYL

-179 DIRGNQ
+179 DARGNQ
-185 NGLGALKGW
+185 NGLGAVKGW
-194 VGEPAPNN
+194 NGSPGADGKHYV
-202 SCAERF
+202 SCAEKYNT
-208 DMNFDVYQV
+208 NFDVYQE

-222 NGKYRVSC
+222 NGRYRLSC
-230 QGFYRAGGHDSGN
+230 QGFYRAGGGDSKDKD
-243 ETQNA
+243 TKNA
-248 FLYANDNETPLLNI
+248 ILYANAEETPLMNI
-262 LAEKDNFSTEYVGEK
+262 LEEEGNYSVK
-277 NKSGEPNTME
+277 PNNM
-287 EAQNYFSA
+287 AQAQESFSA
-295 GFYKNNSVEVT
+295 GLYKNNSVEVT

-333 LEYLGKVDLNA
+333 LEYLGEVDLNA

-354 NEGNALLQDEAYAI
+354 DEGTALLQDEAYVI
-368 VKDTKEYVA
+368 VKGTDEYVA
-377 LQSVIAKTATAE
+377 LQNVIAKEATAE
-389 NLAELKAEYNSAKN
+389 NLAELKAEYYSAKN

-413 AWDAAYDAEKKVLGG
+413 AWDAAYAAEKTVLEG

-538 TLSVKNGET
+538 TLSVKNGEV

-552 VNFPSGNR
+552 ANFPSGNT
-560 GRGIATDGT
+560 GSGIATDGT
-569 ASFEGASYACK
+569 ASFEGGNYANSNK
-580 NEGYGWQWR
+580 GYGWQWR
-589 FVPFTLTEKTTIT
+589 FVPFTLTEETTIT

-637 QAIEAANAALA
+637 QAVDAANAALN

-681 TAALK
+681 TAAVK

-696 ASYQALADAKA
+696 PSYQALADAKT
-707 MKLDFAY
+707 MELDFAY
-714 ASAEKKTAFA
+714 ASAEKKAAFA
-724 KALQVEAATSAKDAT
+724 EALQVEAATSAKDAT

-765 EDCTASVV
+765 VDCTASVV

-784 SSSQNDG
+784 SSSQNG
-791 GNLQTLNTE
+791 GNLQTLSGE
-800 SWTTSEGVTG
+800 SWTTSEGVTE

-828 NVSGLKAGKYI
+828 NVSGLQAGKYI

-970 GEGTVVAAYKDATVG
+970 GEGTVVAAYKDATID

-1016 TFQGVAIKAA
+1016 TFQGVAIKTA
-1026 DNLEVGEGEIKFVG
+1026 DNLEAGEGEIKFVG
-1040 NYENGKQLAEG
+1040 NYENGKQLTEG
-1051 DYFIDANR
+1051 NYFIDANR

-1127 ATNLNGLAK
+1127 ATSLNGLAK

>member
-1 MRPKNLRIFFSM
+1 M

-33 AGQYLLYNVGAQ
+33 AGQFLLYNVGAKQ
-45 KYLCPGNAW
+45 YLCPGNAW
-54 GTHASL
+54 GTHASV
-60 GKVGMM
+60 GNVGMM
-66 VELMPQGDGTYHVST
+66 VELVPQNDGTYRVST
-81 KPYYNEDKFL
+81 KPYYN
-91 SDAAWT
+91 SDLCLG
-97 DNNAAPYS
+97 DNAYVDNTGKGTYS

-110 GAEEPTYKLVCKSNT
+110 GVEEPTYKLVCKSNT

-147 VNGQWRLI
+147 ANGQWRLI

-179 DIRGNQ
+179 DIIRDENGNKRHLRG
-185 NGLGALKGW
+185 W
-194 VGEPAPNN
+194 EGEPTANN
-202 SCAERF
+202 SCAEKY
-208 DMNFDVYQV
+208 NTTFDVYQE

-230 QGFYRAGGHDSGN
+230 QGFYRAGGGN
-243 ETQNA
+243 SKDKDTKNA
-248 FLYANDNETPLLNI
+248 VLYANDNQTPLMNI
-262 LAEKDNFSTEYVGEK
+262 LEEEGNYSVK
-277 NKSGEPNTME
+277 PNNM
-287 EAQNYFSA
+287 AQAQESFSA
-295 GFYKNNSVEVT
+295 GLYKNNSVEVT

-333 LEYLGKVDLNA
+333 LEYLGEVDLNA

-354 NEGNALLQDEAYAI
+354 DEGTALLQDEAYAI
-368 VKDTKEYVA
+368 VKGTDEYVA
-377 LQSVIAKTATAE
+377 LQNVIAKEATAE
-389 NLAELKAEYNSAKN
+389 NLAELKAEYYSAKN

-413 AWDAAYDAEKKVLGG
+413 AWDAAYAAEKTVLEG
-428 LGIAEQFANRPNTA
+428 LGISEQFANRPNTA

-456 YEAVVKDYTTD
+456 YDAVVKDYTTD

-481 NNEHWSGKVVNYL
+481 NNEHWSGNKVNYL
-494 NQDDSNGKGWN
+494 NQIDGDKQGYN
-505 ANSWSMSASQKITL
+505 ADSWSMSASQEITL
-519 PAGDYVFKAAGR
+519 PAGEYVFKAAGR

-589 FVPFTLTEKTTIT
+589 FVPFTLTEETTIT

-637 QAIEAANAALA
+637 QAFEAAKAALN

-660 TKLEDAIG
+660 ANLNAAIA
-668 ADKGTTVESIDAA
+668 ADKGTTVGSIDAA
-681 TAALK
+681 TAAVK

-696 ASYQALADAKA
+696 PSYQALADAKT
-707 MKLDFAY
+707 MELNFAY
-714 ASAEKKTAFA
+714 ASAEKKAAFA

-752 AESNGKAEGVEGA
+752 AESNGMAEGVEGA
-765 EDCTASVV
+765 VDCTASVV

-784 SSSQNDG
+784 SSSQNG
-791 GNLQTLNTE
+791 GNLQTLSGE
-800 SWTTSEGVTG
+800 SWTTSEGVTE

-828 NVSGLKAGKYI
+828 NVSGLQAGKYI

-931 TCTPEAKVADVT
+931 TCNPEAKVADVT

-1016 TFQGVAIKAA
+1016 TFQGVAIKPA
-1026 DNLEVGEGEIKFVG
+1026 DNLEAGEGEIKFVG

-1081 AAAPAKAM
+1081 AAASAKTM

-1127 ATNLNGLAK
+1127 ATSLSGLAK

>member
-1 MRPKNLRIFFSM
+1 MKPKNLRILFSM

-33 AGQYLLYNVGAQ
+33 AGQFLLYNVGAQ
-45 KYLCPGNAW
+45 KYLCPANAW

-60 GKVGMM
+60 GEVGMM
-66 VELMPQGDGTYHVST
+66 VELLPQDDGTYRVST
-81 KPYYNEDKFL
+81 EPYYKVSNNWL
-91 SDAAWT
+91 G
-97 DNNAAPYS
+97 DNGYVDNHGNGTYS
-105 FEKVE
+105 FQKVE
-110 GAEEPTYKLVCKSNT
+110 GAEVPTYKLVCGSNT
-125 LYWSGKGTDLS
+125 LYWSGTGTDLTL
-136 FDANGPAAGSE
+136 DANAPAEGSDA
-147 VNGQWRLI
+147 NAQWRLV
-155 KIGTEDATEE
+155 KIGTEDASENN
-165 KPQDVSYL
+165 PLDMSYL

-179 DIRGNQ
+179 DARGNQ
-185 NGLGALKGW
+185 NGLGAVKGW
-194 VGEPAPNN
+194 NGSPGADSRNYV
-202 SCAERF
+202 SCAEKYNT
-208 DMNFDVYQV
+208 DFDVYQE

-222 NGKYRVSC
+222 NGRYRLSC
-230 QGFYRAGGHDSGN
+230 QGFYRGN
-243 ETQNA
+243 NNPADKNA
-248 FLYANDNETPLLNI
+248 ILYANSEETPLMNI
-262 LAEKDNFSTEYVGEK
+262 LEEEGNYAVK
-277 NKSGEPNTME
+277 PNSMSQ
-287 EAQNYFSA
+287 AQDCFSA
-295 GFYKNNSVEVT
+295 GLYKDNSLIVT

-312 RFGIKKSKQIAAD
+312 RFGVKKTAKVAGD
-325 WTIFDTFR
+325 WAIFDTFR
-333 LEYLGKVDLNA
+333 LEYLGEVDLNA
-344 AAVAEFKVLQ
+344 AAVAEFQKMKE
-354 NEGNALLQDEAYAI
+354 EGEALLQENSDMAE
-368 VKDTKEYVA
+368 TEEYKA
-377 LQSVIAKTATAE
+377 LQIVIAKDATAE
-389 NLAELKAEYNSAKN
+389 NLAELKAEYYSAKN

-413 AWDAAYDAEKKVLGG
+413 AWDAAYAAEKTVLEG
-428 LGIAEQFANRPNTA
+428 LGIADQFATRPNTA

-505 ANSWSMSASQKITL
+505 ANSWSMSASQEITL

-538 TLSVKNGET
+538 TLSVKNGEV

-552 VNFPSGNR
+552 ANFPSGNT
-560 GRGIATDGT
+560 GSGIATDGT
-569 ASFEGASYACK
+569 ASFEGGNYANSNK
-580 NEGYGWQWR
+580 GYGWQWR
-589 FVPFTLTEKTTIT
+589 FVPFTLTEETTIT

-681 TAALK
+681 TAAVK

-696 ASYQALADAKA
+696 ASYQAFADAKA
-707 MKLDFAY
+707 MELDFAY
-714 ASAEKKTAFA
+714 ASAEKKAAFD
-724 KALQVEAATSAKDAT
+724 KALQVEAATSAKDAI

-752 AESNGKAEGVEGA
+752 AESNGMAEGVEGA
-765 EDCTASVV
+765 VDCTASVV
-773 NANFADKLNGW
+773 NANFTDKLNGW
-784 SSSQNDG
+784 SSSQNG
-791 GNLQTLNTE
+791 GNLQTLKGE
-800 SWTTSEGVTG
+800 SWTTSEGVTE

-828 NVSGLKAGKYI
+828 NVSGLQAGKYI

-943 LNRTLTTHWNSIV
+943 LNRTLTTRWNSIV
-956 LPFAVSKKQIAAQF
+956 LPFAVNKEQIAAQF
-970 GEGTVVAAYKDATVG
+970 GEGTVVAAYKDATID

-1001 NVPYLIKPAQAGNTY
+1001 NVPYLIKPTQAGSTY
-1016 TFQGVAIKAA
+1016 TFEGVAIKPA
-1026 DNLEVGEGEIKFVG
+1026 DNLEAGEGEIKFVG

-1081 AAAPAKAM
+1081 AAAAAKTM

>member
-1 MRPKNLRIFFSM
+1 MKPKNLRILFSM

-33 AGQYLLYNVGAQ
+33 EGQFLLYNVGAQ
-45 KYLCPGNAW
+45 KYLCPGNDW

-60 GKVGMM
+60 GEVGMM
-66 VELMPQGDGTYHVST
+66 VKLLPQGDGTYYVST
-81 KPYYNEDKFL
+81 KPYYNADNYL
-91 SDAAWT
+91 SDGAWT
-97 DNNAAPYS
+97 DNAKAPYS

-110 GAEEPTYKLVCKSNT
+110 GTAEPTYKLICNSKT
-125 LYWSGKGTDLS
+125 LYWSGTGTDLTL
-136 FDANGPAAGSE
+136 DANGPAADSE
-147 VNGQWRLI
+147 ANGQWRLV
-155 KIGTEDATEE
+155 KIGTEDASE
-165 KPQDVSYL
+165 KNPQDMSHL
-173 ITNPDF
+173 ITCPNF
-179 DIRGNQ
+179 DNKLI
-185 NGLGALKGW
+185 GW
-194 VGEPAPNN
+194 VGSPTINN

-208 DMNFDVYQV
+208 NMNFDVYQV

-230 QGFYRAGGHDSGN
+230 QGFYRAGGGGSTDKD
-243 ETQNA
+243 TKNA
-248 FLYANDNETPLLNI
+248 VLYANDNQTPLMNI
-262 LAEKDNFSTEYVGEK
+262 LEEEGNYSVKPDN
-277 NKSGEPNTME
+277 M
-287 EAQNYFSA
+287 AQAQESFSA
-295 GFYKNNSVEVT
+295 GLYKNNSVEVT
-306 VVDGTL
+306 VVNGTL
-312 RFGIKKSKQIAAD
+312 RFGIKKSKQITND

-333 LEYLGKVDLNA
+333 LEYLGEVDLNA

-354 NEGNALLQDEAYAI
+354 DEGTALLQDEAYAI
-368 VKDTKEYVA
+368 VKGTEVYVA
-377 LQSVIAKTATAE
+377 LQNVIAKKATAE
-389 NLAELKAEYNSAKN
+389 NLAELKAEYYSAKN

-413 AWDAAYDAEKKVLGG
+413 AWDAAYAAEKTVLEG
-428 LGIAEQFANRPNTA
+428 LGIADQFATRPNTA

-456 YEAVVKDYTTD
+456 YDAVVKDYTTD
-467 IKLGDWITSGAANF
+467 IKLGDWKTSGAANF
-481 NNEHWSGKVVNYL
+481 NNEHWSGTKSNYL
-494 NQDDSNGKGWN
+494 NQIDGDKQGYNADSWK
-505 ANSWSMSASQKITL
+505 MSASQEITL
-519 PAGDYVFKAAGR
+519 PAGEYVFKAAGR

-609 NLIHNWASFG
+609 NLKHNWASFG

-625 KPNTAASEVAYN
+625 KPNTAASEVAYK
-637 QAIEAANAALA
+637 QAVDAANAAL
-648 NEANQVVTGEEK
+648 NNKANQVVTGEE
-660 TKLEDAIG
+660 LANLNAAIA
-668 ADKGTTVESIDAA
+668 ADKGTTVGSIDAA
-681 TAALK
+681 TAAVK

-696 ASYQALADAKA
+696 PSYHALADAKT
-707 MKLDFAY
+707 MELDFAY

-724 KALQVEAATSAKDAT
+724 EALQVEAATSAKDAT

-765 EDCTASVV
+765 VDCTDRVV

-784 SSSQNDG
+784 SSSQDK
-791 GNLQTLNTE
+791 GNLNAYNWE
-800 SWTTSEGVTG
+800 SWTTSQGSDKEF
-810 TPYYDYWNGSA
+810 YYDYYNGDA

-874 GRGWNDYTAEFE
+874 GCGWNDYTAEFE

-956 LPFAVSKKQIAAQF
+956 LPFAVSKEQIAAQF
-970 GEGTVVAAYKDATVG
+970 GEGTVVAAYKDATID

-1016 TFQGVAIKAA
+1016 TFQGVAIKPA
-1026 DNLEVGEGEIKFVG
+1026 DNLEAGEGEIKFVG
-1040 NYENGKQLAEG
+1040 NYENGKQLTEG
-1051 DYFIDANR
+1051 NYFIDANR

>member
-1 MRPKNLRIFFSM
+1 MKPKNLRILFSM

-33 AGQYLLYNVGAQ
+33 AGQFLLYNVGAKQ
-45 KYLCPGNAW
+45 YLCPGNAW
-54 GTHASL
+54 GTHASV
-60 GKVGMM
+60 GNVGMM
-66 VELMPQGDGTYHVST
+66 VELVPQNDGTYRVST
-81 KPYYNEDKFL
+81 KPYYN
-91 SDAAWT
+91 SDLCLGDNAYV
-97 DNNAAPYS
+97 DNNGKGTYS

-110 GAEEPTYKLVCKSNT
+110 GVEEPTYKLVCKSNT

-147 VNGQWRLI
+147 ANGQWRLI

-179 DIRGNQ
+179 DIIRNENGNKRHLRG
-185 NGLGALKGW
+185 W
-194 VGEPAPNN
+194 EGEPTANN
-202 SCAERF
+202 SCAERYN
-208 DMNFDVYQV
+208 MNFDVYQV
-217 KTGLP
+217 KTALP

-230 QGFYRAGGHDSGN
+230 QGFYRAGGGDSKDKD
-243 ETQNA
+243 TKNA
-248 FLYANDNETPLLNI
+248 ILYANAEETPLMNI
-262 LAEKDNFSTEYVGEK
+262 LEEEGNYSVK
-277 NKSGEPNTME
+277 PNNM
-287 EAQNYFSA
+287 AQAQESFSA
-295 GFYKNNSVEVT
+295 GLYKNNSVEVT

-312 RFGIKKSKQIAAD
+312 RFGIKKSKQITAD

-333 LEYLGKVDLNA
+333 LEYLGEVDLNA

-354 NEGNALLQDEAYAI
+354 DEGNALLQDEAYAI
-368 VKDTKEYVA
+368 VKGTEVYVA
-377 LQSVIAKTATAE
+377 LQNVIAKEATAE
-389 NLAELKAEYNSAKN
+389 NLAELKAEYYSAKN

-413 AWDAAYDAEKKVLGG
+413 AWDAAYAAEKTVLEG
-428 LGIAEQFANRPNTA
+428 LGISEQFANRPNTA

-456 YEAVVKDYTTD
+456 YDAVVKDYTTD

-494 NQDDSNGKGWN
+494 NQDDSDGKGWN
-505 ANSWSMSASQKITL
+505 ADNWSMSASQEITL
-519 PAGDYVFKAAGR
+519 PAGEYVFKAAGR

-547 SLGEV
+547 SLGKV

-589 FVPFTLTEKTTIT
+589 FVPFTLTEETTIT

-609 NLIHNWASFG
+609 NLKHNWASFG

-625 KPNTAASEVAYN
+625 KPNTAASEVAYK
-637 QAIEAANAALA
+637 QAVDAANAAL
-648 NEANQVVTGEEK
+648 NNKANQVVTGEE
-660 TKLEDAIG
+660 LANLNAAID
-668 ADKGTTVESIDAA
+668 ADKGTTVGSIDAA
-681 TAALK
+681 TAAVK

-696 ASYQALADAKA
+696 PSYQALADAKT

-714 ASAEKKTAFA
+714 ASAEKKAAFA
-724 KALQVEAATSAKDAT
+724 EALHVEAATSAKDAT

-765 EDCTASVV
+765 VDCTASVV

-784 SSSQNDG
+784 SSSQNG
-791 GNLQTLNTE
+791 GNLQTLSGE
-800 SWTTSEGVTG
+800 SWTTSEGVNN
-810 TPYYDYWNGSA
+810 TPYYDYYNGDA

-828 NVSGLKAGKYI
+828 NVSDLKAGKYI

-1001 NVPYLIKPAQAGNTY
+1001 NVPYLIKPTQVGNTY
-1016 TFQGVAIKAA
+1016 TFEGVAIKPA
-1026 DNLEVGEGEIKFVG
+1026 DNLEAGEGEIKFVG

-1059 NLFYSAN
+1059 NQFYSAN

-1081 AAAPAKAM
+1081 AAAPAKTM

-1127 ATNLNGLAK
+1127 AANLNGLAK

>member
-1 MRPKNLRIFFSM
+1 MKPKNLRILFSM

-33 AGQYLLYNVGAQ
+33 AGQFLLYNVGAKQ
-45 KYLCPGNAW
+45 YLCPGNAW
-54 GTHASL
+54 GTHASV

-66 VELMPQGDGTYHVST
+66 VELVPQNDGTYRVST
-81 KPYYNEDKFL
+81 KPYYN
-91 SDAAWT
+91 SDLCLG
-97 DNNAAPYS
+97 DNAYVDNKGKGTYS

-110 GAEEPTYKLVCKSNT
+110 GVEEPTYKLVCKSNT

-147 VNGQWRLI
+147 ANGQWRLI

-179 DIRGNQ
+179 DIIRDENGNKRHLRG
-185 NGLGALKGW
+185 W
-194 VGEPAPNN
+194 EGEPTANN
-202 SCAERF
+202 SCAERYN
-208 DMNFDVYQV
+208 MNFDVYQV
-217 KTGLP
+217 KTALP

-230 QGFYRAGGHDSGN
+230 QGFYRAGGGDSKDKD
-243 ETQNA
+243 TKNA
-248 FLYANDNETPLLNI
+248 ILYANAEETPLMNI
-262 LAEKDNFSTEYVGEK
+262 LEEEGNYSVK
-277 NKSGEPNTME
+277 PNNM
-287 EAQNYFSA
+287 AQAQESFSA
-295 GFYKNNSVEVT
+295 GLYKNNSVEVT

-312 RFGIKKSKQIAAD
+312 RFGIKKSKQITAD

-333 LEYLGKVDLNA
+333 LEYLGEVDLNA

-354 NEGNALLQDEAYAI
+354 DEGNALLQDEAYAI
-368 VKDTKEYVA
+368 VKGTEVYVA
-377 LQSVIAKTATAE
+377 LQNVIAKEATAE
-389 NLAELKAEYNSAKN
+389 NLAELKAEYYSAKN

-413 AWDAAYDAEKKVLGG
+413 AWDAAYAAEKTVLEG
-428 LGIAEQFANRPNTA
+428 LGISEQFANRPNTA

-456 YEAVVKDYTTD
+456 YDAVVKDYTTD

-505 ANSWSMSASQKITL
+505 ANSWSMSASQEITL
-519 PAGDYVFKAAGR
+519 PAGEYVFKAAGR

-589 FVPFTLTEKTTIT
+589 FVPFTLTEETTIT

-609 NLIHNWASFG
+609 NLKHNWASFG

-637 QAIEAANAALA
+637 LAIEAANAALA

-660 TKLEDAIG
+660 TKLEDAID

-681 TAALK
+681 TAAVK

-696 ASYQALADAKA
+696 ASYQALADAKT
-707 MKLDFAY
+707 MELDFAY

-724 KALQVEAATSAKDAT
+724 EALQVEAATSAKDAT

-752 AESNGKAEGVEGA
+752 AESNGMAEGVEGA
-765 EDCTASVV
+765 VDCTASVV

-784 SSSQNDG
+784 SSSQNG
-791 GNLQTLNTE
+791 GNLQTLSGE
-800 SWTTSEGVTG
+800 SWTTSEGVNN
-810 TPYYDYWNGSA
+810 TPYYDYYNGEA

-923 AITLNENE
+923 AITLNEDE

-956 LPFAVSKKQIAAQF
+956 LPFAVSKEQIAAQF

-1001 NVPYLIKPAQAGNTY
+1001 NVPYLIKPAQAGYTY

-1040 NYENGKQLAEG
+1040 NYENGKQLTKG

-1059 NLFYSAN
+1059 NKFYSAN

-1096 SGETTGI
+1096 NGETTGI
-1103 EDVKTL
+1103 ENVKTL

>member
-1 MRPKNLRIFFSM
+1 MKPKNLRILFSM

-33 AGQYLLYNVGAQ
+33 AGQFLLYNVGAQ

-60 GKVGMM
+60 GEVGMM
-66 VELMPQGDGTYHVST
+66 VELLPQDDGTYRVST
-81 KPYYNEDKFL
+81 EPYYKVSNNWL
-91 SDAAWT
+91 G
-97 DNNAAPYS
+97 DNGYVDNHGNGTYS
-105 FEKVE
+105 FQKIEGVE
-110 GAEEPTYKLVCKSNT
+110 VPTYKLVCGSNT
-125 LYWSGKGTDLS
+125 LYWSGTGTDLTL
-136 FDANGPAAGSE
+136 DANAPAEGSE
-147 VNGQWRLI
+147 ANAQWRLV
-155 KIGTEDATEE
+155 KIGTEDASENN
-165 KPQDVSYL
+165 PLDMSYL

-179 DIRGNQ
+179 DARGNQ
-185 NGLGALKGW
+185 NGLGAVKGW
-194 VGEPAPNN
+194 NGSPGADGRHYV
-202 SCAERF
+202 SCAEKYNT
-208 DMNFDVYQV
+208 DFDVYQE

-222 NGKYRVSC
+222 NGRYRLSC
-230 QGFYRAGGHDSGN
+230 QGFYRAGGGDSKDKD
-243 ETQNA
+243 TKNA
-248 FLYANDNETPLLNI
+248 ILYANAEETPLMNI
-262 LAEKDNFSTEYVGEK
+262 LEEEGKYSVK
-277 NKSGEPNTME
+277 PNNM
-287 EAQNYFSA
+287 AQAQESFSA
-295 GFYKNNSVEVT
+295 GLYKNNSVEVT

-333 LEYLGKVDLNA
+333 LEYLGEVDLNA

-354 NEGNALLQDEAYAI
+354 DEGTALLQDEAYAI
-368 VKDTKEYVA
+368 VKGTDEYVA
-377 LQSVIAKTATAE
+377 LQNVIAKKATAE
-389 NLAELKAEYNSAKN
+389 NLAELKAEYYSAKN

-413 AWDAAYDAEKKVLGG
+413 AWDAAYAAEKTVLEG

-456 YEAVVKDYTTD
+456 YDAVVKDYTTD

-481 NNEHWSGKVVNYL
+481 NNEHWSGNKVNYL
-494 NQDDSNGKGWN
+494 NQDDSDGKGWN
-505 ANSWSMSASQKITL
+505 ADNWSMSASQEITL
-519 PAGDYVFKAAGR
+519 PAGEYVFKAAGR

-589 FVPFTLTEKTTIT
+589 FVPFTLTEETTIT

-660 TKLEDAIG
+660 TKLEDAIR

-681 TAALK
+681 TAAVK

-696 ASYQALADAKA
+696 PSYQALADAKT

-714 ASAEKKTAFA
+714 ASVEKKAAFA
-724 KALQVEAATSAKDAT
+724 EALQVEAATSAKDAT
-739 DKTNAIYTAARAY
+739 DKTNVIYTAARAY

-784 SSSQNDG
+784 SSSQNG
-791 GNLQTLNTE
+791 GNLQTLSGE
-800 SWTTSEGVTG
+800 SWTTSEGVTE
-810 TPYYDYWNGSA
+810 TPYYDYWNDSA

-828 NVSGLKAGKYI
+828 NVSGLQAGKYI

-918 VADLD
+918 VANLD

-956 LPFAVSKKQIAAQF
+956 LPFAVNKEQIAAQF
-970 GEGTVVAAYKDATVG
+970 GEGTVVAAYKDATID

-1026 DNLEVGEGEIKFVG
+1026 DNLEAGEGEIKFVG
-1040 NYENGKQLAEG
+1040 NYENGKQLAKG

>member
-1 MRPKNLRIFFSM
+1 MKPKNLRILFSM

-33 AGQYLLYNVGAQ
+33 AGQFLLYNVGAKQ
-45 KYLCPGNAW
+45 YLCPGNAW
-54 GTHASL
+54 GTHASV
-60 GKVGMM
+60 GNVGMM
-66 VELMPQGDGTYHVST
+66 VELVPQNDGTYRVST
-81 KPYYNEDKFL
+81 EPYYKESNNCL
-91 SDAAWT
+91 G
-97 DNNAAPYS
+97 DNGFVDNHGNGTYI
-105 FEKVE
+105 FQKVE
-110 GAEEPTYKLVCKSNT
+110 GAEEPTYKLVCGSNT
-125 LYWSGKGTDLS
+125 LYWSGAGTDLS
-136 FDANGPAAGSE
+136 FDANGPAEGSE
-147 VNGQWRLI
+147 ANAQWRLV
-155 KIGTEDATEE
+155 KIGTEDASENN
-165 KPQDVSYL
+165 PLDMSYL

-179 DIRGNQ
+179 DARGNQ
-185 NGLGALKGW
+185 NGLGVVKGW
-194 VGEPAPNN
+194 NGSPGADGKHYV
-202 SCAERF
+202 SCAEKYNT
-208 DMNFDVYQV
+208 DFDVYQE

-222 NGKYRVSC
+222 NGKYRLSC
-230 QGFYRAGGHDSGN
+230 QGFYRGKNNPADK
-243 ETQNA
+243 NA
-248 FLYANDNETPLLNI
+248 ILYANGEETPLMNI
-262 LAEKDNFSTEYVGEK
+262 LEEEGNYAVK
-277 NKSGEPNTME
+277 PNNMSQ
-287 EAQNYFSA
+287 AHDCFSA
-295 GFYKNNSVEVT
+295 GLYKDNSLIVT

-312 RFGIKKSKQIAAD
+312 RFGVKKTAKVTGD
-325 WTIFDTFR
+325 WAIFDTFR

-344 AAVAEFKVLQ
+344 AAVAEFQKLKE
-354 NEGNALLQDEAYAI
+354 EGETLLQENSDMAE
-368 VKDTKEYVA
+368 TEEYKA
-377 LQSVIAKTATAE
+377 LQIVIAKDATAE
-389 NLAELKAEYNSAKN
+389 NLAELKAEYYSAKN

-413 AWDAAYDAEKKVLGG
+413 AWDAAYAAEKTVLKG
-428 LGIAEQFANRPNTA
+428 LGIADQFATRPNTA

-448 AQTMNVAE
+448 AQAMNVAE
-456 YEAVVKDYTTD
+456 YNAVVKDYTTD
-467 IKLGDWITSGAANF
+467 IKLGNWITSGAANF

-505 ANSWSMSASQKITL
+505 ANSWSMSASQEITL

-552 VNFPSGNR
+552 VNFPSGNT
-560 GRGIATDGT
+560 GAGIATDGT
-569 ASFEGASYACK
+569 ASFEGGNYANSNK
-580 NEGYGWQWR
+580 GYGWQWR
-589 FVPFTLTEKTTIT
+589 FVPFTLTEETTIT

-637 QAIEAANAALA
+637 QAVDAANAALT
-648 NEANQVVTGEEK
+648 NEANQVVTGEER
-660 TKLEDAIG
+660 TKLNEAIA

-681 TAALK
+681 TAAVK

-714 ASAEKKTAFA
+714 ASAEKKAAFA
-724 KALQVEAATSAKDAT
+724 EALQVEAATSAKDAT

-752 AESNGKAEGVEGA
+752 AESNGKAEGVKGA
-765 EDCTASVV
+765 VDCTASVV
-773 NANFADKLNGW
+773 NANFADQLNGW
-784 SSSQNDG
+784 SSSQNG
-791 GNLQTLNTE
+791 GNLQTLKGE
-800 SWTTSEGVTG
+800 SWTTSEGVTE
-810 TPYYDYWNGSA
+810 TPYYDYYNGSA

-828 NVSGLKAGKYI
+828 NVSGLQAGKYI

-956 LPFAVSKKQIAAQF
+956 LPFAVSKEQIAAQF
-970 GEGTVVAAYKDATVG
+970 GEGTVVAAYKDATID

-1001 NVPYLIKPAQAGNTY
+1001 NVPYLIKPTQAGNTY
-1016 TFQGVAIKAA
+1016 TFEGVAIKPA
-1026 DNLEVGEGEIKFVG
+1026 DNLEAGEGEIKFVG
-1040 NYENGKQLAEG
+1040 NYENGKQLTKG
-1051 DYFIDANR
+1051 NYFIDANK
-1059 NLFYSAN
+1059 NMFFSAN

-1096 SGETTGI
+1096 GGETTGI

-1127 ATNLNGLAK
+1127 ATSLSGLAK

>member
-1 MRPKNLRIFFSM
+1 MKPKNLRILFSM

-33 AGQYLLYNVGAQ
+33 AGQFLLYNVGAKQ
-45 KYLCPGNAW
+45 YLCPGNAW
-54 GTHASL
+54 GTHASV
-60 GKVGMM
+60 GNVGMM
-66 VELMPQGDGTYHVST
+66 VELVPQNDGTYRVST
-81 KPYYNEDKFL
+81 KPYYN
-91 SDAAWT
+91 SDLCLGDNAYV
-97 DNNAAPYS
+97 DNNGKGTYS

-110 GAEEPTYKLVCKSNT
+110 GVEEPTYKLVCKSNT

-147 VNGQWRLI
+147 ANGQWRLI

-179 DIRGNQ
+179 DIIRNENGNKRHLRG
-185 NGLGALKGW
+185 W
-194 VGEPAPNN
+194 EGEPTANN
-202 SCAERF
+202 SCAERYN
-208 DMNFDVYQV
+208 MNFDVYQV
-217 KTGLP
+217 KTALP

-230 QGFYRAGGHDSGN
+230 QGFYRAGGGDSKDQD
-243 ETQNA
+243 TKNA
-248 FLYANDNETPLLNI
+248 ILYANAEETPLMNI
-262 LAEKDNFSTEYVGEK
+262 LEEEGNYSVK
-277 NKSGEPNTME
+277 PNNM
-287 EAQNYFSA
+287 AQAQESFSA
-295 GFYKNNSVEVT
+295 GLYKNNSVEVT

-312 RFGIKKSKQIAAD
+312 RFGIKKSKQITAD

-333 LEYLGKVDLNA
+333 LEYLGEVDLNA

-354 NEGNALLQDEAYAI
+354 DEGNALLQDEAYAI
-368 VKDTKEYVA
+368 VKGTDEYVA
-377 LQSVIAKTATAE
+377 LQNVIAKEATAE
-389 NLAELKAEYNSAKN
+389 NLAELKAEYYSAKN

-413 AWDAAYDAEKKVLGG
+413 AWDAAYAAEKTVLEG
-428 LGIAEQFANRPNTA
+428 LGISEQFANRPNTA

-456 YEAVVKDYTTD
+456 YDAVVKDYTTD

-481 NNEHWSGKVVNYL
+481 NNEHWSGNKVNYL
-494 NQDDSNGKGWN
+494 NQIDGDKQGYN
-505 ANSWSMSASQKITL
+505 ADSWSMSASQEITL
-519 PAGDYVFKAAGR
+519 PAGEYVFKAAGR

-538 TLSVKNGET
+538 TLSVRNGET

-580 NEGYGWQWR
+580 DEGYGWQWR
-589 FVPFTLTEKTTIT
+589 FVPFTLTEETTIT

-609 NLIHNWASFG
+609 NLKHNWASFG

-681 TAALK
+681 TAAVK

-696 ASYQALADAKA
+696 ASYQALADAKT
-707 MKLDFAY
+707 MELDFSY
-714 ASAEKKTAFA
+714 ASAEKKAAFA

-765 EDCTASVV
+765 VDCTASVV
-773 NANFADKLNGW
+773 NANFADQLNGW
-784 SSSQNDG
+784 SSSQNG
-791 GNLQTLNTE
+791 GNLNAYNWE
-800 SWTTSEGVTG
+800 SWTSSQGSNTEF
-810 TPYYDYWNGSA
+810 YYDYYNGDA

-828 NVSGLKAGKYI
+828 NVSGLQAGKYI
-839 VTIKARALAGF
+839 VTIKARAQAGF
-850 NLYMLINDEKK
+850 NLYMLVNGEKK

-923 AITLNENE
+923 AVTLNENE

-956 LPFAVSKKQIAAQF
+956 LPFAVNKEQIAAQF

-1001 NVPYLIKPAQAGNTY
+1001 NVPYLIKPAQPGNTY

-1040 NYENGKQLAEG
+1040 NYENGKQLTKG
-1051 DYFIDANR
+1051 DYFIDANH
-1059 NLFYSAN
+1059 NKFYSAN

-1081 AAAPAKAM
+1081 AVAPAKTM

-1127 ATNLNGLAK
+1127 ATSLNGLAK

>member
-1 MRPKNLRIFFSM
+1 MKPKNLRILFSM

-33 AGQYLLYNVGAQ
+33 AGQFLLYNVGAKQ
-45 KYLCPGNAW
+45 YLCPGNAW

-60 GKVGMM
+60 GEVGMM
-66 VELMPQGDGTYHVST
+66 VELLPQDDGTYRVST
-81 KPYYNEDKFL
+81 EPYYKVSNNWL
-91 SDAAWT
+91 G
-97 DNNAAPYS
+97 DNGYVDNHGNGTYS
-105 FEKVE
+105 FQKIE
-110 GAEEPTYKLVCKSNT
+110 GVDVPTYKLVCGSNT
-125 LYWSGKGTDLS
+125 LYWSGTGTDLTL
-136 FDANGPAAGSE
+136 DANAPAEGSE
-147 VNGQWRLI
+147 ANAQWRLV
-155 KIGTEDATEE
+155 KIGTEDASENN
-165 KPQDVSYL
+165 PLDMSYL

-179 DIRGNQ
+179 DARGNQ
-185 NGLGALKGW
+185 NGLGAVKGW
-194 VGEPAPNN
+194 NGSPGADGRHYV
-202 SCAERF
+202 SCAEKF
-208 DMNFDVYQV
+208 NTNFDVYQE

-222 NGKYRVSC
+222 NGRYRLSC
-230 QGFYRAGGHDSGN
+230 QGFYRAGGGKSKDKD
-243 ETQNA
+243 TKNA
-248 FLYANDNETPLLNI
+248 VLYANDNETPLMNI
-262 LAEKDNFSTEYVGEK
+262 LEEEGKYSVKPDNMVQ
-277 NKSGEPNTME
+277 
-287 EAQNYFSA
+287 AQESFSA
-295 GFYKNNSVEVT
+295 GLYKNNSVEVT
-306 VVDGTL
+306 VVNGTL
-312 RFGIKKSKQIAAD
+312 RFGIKKSKQITND

-333 LEYLGKVDLNA
+333 LEYLGEVDLNA

-354 NEGNALLQDEAYAI
+354 DEGVALLQENSDMAE
-368 VKDTKEYVA
+368 TEEYKV
-377 LQSVIAKTATAE
+377 LQNVIAKEATAE
-389 NLAELKAEYNSAKN
+389 NLAELKAEYYCAKN

-413 AWDAAYDAEKKVLGG
+413 AWDAAYAAEKTVLEG

-456 YEAVVKDYTTD
+456 YDAVVKDYTTA

-505 ANSWSMSASQKITL
+505 ANSWSMSASQEITL

-538 TLSVKNGET
+538 TLSVKNGEV

-552 VNFPSGNR
+552 ANFPSGNT
-560 GRGIATDGT
+560 GSGIATDGT
-569 ASFEGASYACK
+569 ASFEGGNYANSNK
-580 NEGYGWQWR
+580 GYGWQWR
-589 FVPFTLTEKTTIT
+589 FVPFTLTEETTIT

-609 NLIHNWASFG
+609 NLKYNWASFG

-681 TAALK
+681 TAAVK

-696 ASYQALADAKA
+696 PSYQALADAKT
-707 MKLDFAY
+707 MELDFAY
-714 ASAEKKTAFA
+714 ASAEKKAAFA
-724 KALQVEAATSAKDAT
+724 EALQVEDATSAKDAT
-739 DKTNAIYTAARAY
+739 DKTNVIYTAARAY

-765 EDCTASVV
+765 VDCTASVV

-784 SSSQNDG
+784 SSSQNG
-791 GNLQTLNTE
+791 GNLQTLSGE
-800 SWTTSEGVTG
+800 SWTTSEGVTE

-1016 TFQGVAIKAA
+1016 TFQGVAIKPA
-1026 DNLEVGEGEIKFVG
+1026 DNLEAGEGEIKFVG

-1081 AAAPAKAM
+1081 AAASAKTM

-1127 ATNLNGLAK
+1127 ATSLSGLAK

>member
-1 MRPKNLRIFFSM
+1 MFSM

-33 AGQYLLYNVGAQ
+33 AGQFLLYNVGAKQ
-45 KYLCPGNAW
+45 YLCPGNAW
-54 GTHASL
+54 GTHASV
-60 GKVGMM
+60 GNVGMM
-66 VELMPQGDGTYHVST
+66 VELVPQNDGTYRVST
-81 KPYYNEDKFL
+81 KPYYN
-91 SDAAWT
+91 SDLCLG
-97 DNNAAPYS
+97 DNAYVDNTGKGTYS

-110 GAEEPTYKLVCKSNT
+110 GVEEPTYKLVCKSNT

-147 VNGQWRLI
+147 ANGQWRLV
-155 KIGTEDATEE
+155 KIGTEDATLE

-179 DIRGNQ
+179 DITRDGYT
-185 NGLGALKGW
+185 GW
-194 VGEPAPNN
+194 VNKPGYNN
-202 SCAERF
+202 SCAEKYNT
-208 DMNFDVYQV
+208 NFEVYQE

-222 NGKYRVSC
+222 NGRYRVSC

-243 ETQNA
+243 ATQNA

-306 VVDGTL
+306 VVNGTL
-312 RFGIKKSKQIAAD
+312 RFGIKKSEQITYD

-344 AAVAEFKVLQ
+344 AAEAEFKVLQ
-354 NEGNALLQDEAYAI
+354 DEGTALLQDAAYSI
-368 VKDTKEYVA
+368 VKGTGEYVA
-377 LQSVIAKTATAE
+377 LQNVIAKKATAE
-389 NLAELKAEYNSAKN
+389 NLAELKAEYYSAKN

-413 AWDAAYDAEKKVLGG
+413 AWDAAYGAEKNVLEG
-428 LGIAEQFANRPNTA
+428 LGIADQFKTRPTA
-442 AEAAKG
+442 AADAAKG

-481 NNEHWSGKVVNYL
+481 NNEHWSGNKVNYL
-494 NQDDSNGKGWN
+494 NQDDSDGKGYN
-505 ANSWSMSASQKITL
+505 ADSWSMSASQEITL
-519 PAGDYVFKAAGR
+519 PAGEYVFKAAGR

-580 NEGYGWQWR
+580 EEGYGWQWR

-637 QAIEAANAALA
+637 QAVDAAKAALN
-648 NEANQVVTGEEK
+648 NEANLVVTGEEK
-660 TKLEDAIG
+660 ANLNAAI
-668 ADKGTTVESIDAA
+668 AIDKGTTVESIDAA
-681 TAALK
+681 TAAVK

-714 ASAEKKTAFA
+714 ASAEKKAAFA
-724 KALQVEAATSAKDAT
+724 EALQVEAATSAKDAT

-752 AESNGKAEGVEGA
+752 AESNGKAEGVKGA
-765 EDCTASVV
+765 VDCTANVV

-784 SSSQNDG
+784 SSSQNG

-810 TPYYDYWNGSA
+810 TPYYDYFNGSA

-828 NVSGLKAGKYI
+828 NVSGLQAGKYI

-918 VADLD
+918 VGDLD
-923 AITLNENE
+923 AVTLNEDK
-931 TCTPEAKVADVT
+931 TWTPEAKVANVT
-943 LNRTLTTHWNSIV
+943 LNRTLTTQWNSIV

-970 GEGTVVAAYKDATVG
+970 GEGTVVAAYKDATIDG
-985 ETSTTL
+985 TSTTL
-991 NFEVVEEMQA
+991 NFEEVEEMQA
-1001 NVPYLIKPAQAGNTY
+1001 NVPYLIKPTQVGNTY
-1016 TFQGVAIKAA
+1016 TFEGVAIKPA
-1026 DNLEVGEGEIKFVG
+1026 DNLEAGEGEIKFVG

-1059 NLFYSAN
+1059 NQFYSAN

-1081 AAAPAKAM
+1081 AAAPAKTM

-1127 ATNLNGLAK
+1127 AANLNGLAK

>member
-1 MRPKNLRIFFSM
+1 MKPKNLRILFSM

-33 AGQYLLYNVGAQ
+33 SGQFLLYNVGAKQ
-45 KYLCPGNAW
+45 YLCPGNAW

-60 GKVGMM
+60 GEVGMM
-66 VELMPQGDGTYHVST
+66 VELLPQDDGTYRVST
-81 KPYYNEDKFL
+81 EPYYKVSNNWL
-91 SDAAWT
+91 G
-97 DNNAAPYS
+97 DNGYVDNHGNGTYC
-105 FEKVE
+105 FQKIE
-110 GAEEPTYKLVCKSNT
+110 GVDVPTYKLVCGSNT
-125 LYWSGKGTDLS
+125 LYWSGTGTDLTL
-136 FDANGPAAGSE
+136 DANAPAEGSE
-147 VNGQWRLI
+147 ANAQWRLV
-155 KIGTEDATEE
+155 KIGTEDASENN
-165 KPQDVSYL
+165 PLDMSYL

-179 DIRGNQ
+179 DARGNQ
-185 NGLGALKGW
+185 NGLGAVKGW
-194 VGEPAPNN
+194 NGSPGADGRHYV
-202 SCAERF
+202 SCAEKF
-208 DMNFDVYQV
+208 NTNFDVYQE

-222 NGKYRVSC
+222 NGRYRLSC
-230 QGFYRAGGHDSGN
+230 QGFYRAGGGKSKDKD
-243 ETQNA
+243 TKNA
-248 FLYANDNETPLLNI
+248 VLYANDNETPLMNI
-262 LAEKDNFSTEYVGEK
+262 LEEEGKYSVKPDNMVQ
-277 NKSGEPNTME
+277 
-287 EAQNYFSA
+287 AQESFSA
-295 GFYKNNSVEVT
+295 GLYKNNSVEVT
-306 VVDGTL
+306 VVNGTL
-312 RFGIKKSKQIAAD
+312 RFGIKKSKQITND

-333 LEYLGKVDLNA
+333 LEYLGEVDLNA

-354 NEGNALLQDEAYAI
+354 DEGVALLQENSDMAE
-368 VKDTKEYVA
+368 TEEYKV
-377 LQSVIAKTATAE
+377 LQNVIAKEATAE
-389 NLAELKAEYNSAKN
+389 NLAELKAEYYCAKN

-413 AWDAAYDAEKKVLGG
+413 AWDAAYAAEKTVLEG

-456 YEAVVKDYTTD
+456 YDAVVKDYTTA

-505 ANSWSMSASQKITL
+505 ANSWSMSASQEITL

-538 TLSVKNGET
+538 TLSVKNGEV

-552 VNFPSGNR
+552 ANFPSGNT
-560 GRGIATDGT
+560 GSGIATDGT
-569 ASFEGASYACK
+569 ASFEGGNYANSNK
-580 NEGYGWQWR
+580 GYGWQWR
-589 FVPFTLTEKTTIT
+589 FVPFTLTEETTIT

-609 NLIHNWASFG
+609 NLKYNWASFG

-681 TAALK
+681 TAAVK

-696 ASYQALADAKA
+696 PSYQALADAKT
-707 MKLDFAY
+707 MELDFAY
-714 ASAEKKTAFA
+714 ASAEKKAAFA
-724 KALQVEAATSAKDAT
+724 EALQVEDATSAKDAT
-739 DKTNAIYTAARAY
+739 DKTNVIYTAARAY

-765 EDCTASVV
+765 VDCTASVV

-784 SSSQNDG
+784 SSSQNG
-791 GNLQTLNTE
+791 GNLQTLSGE
-800 SWTTSEGVTG
+800 SWTTSEGVTE

-874 GRGWNDYTAEFE
+874 GRGWNDYTTEFE

-956 LPFAVSKKQIAAQF
+956 LPFAVSKEQIAAQF

-1001 NVPYLIKPAQAGNTY
+1001 NVPYLIKPTQAGNTY
-1016 TFQGVAIKAA
+1016 TFEGVAIKAA
-1026 DNLEVGEGEIKFVG
+1026 DNLEAGEGEIKFVG
-1040 NYENGKQLAEG
+1040 NYENGKQLTAG
-1051 DYFIDANR
+1051 NYFIDANR

-1081 AAAPAKAM
+1081 AAASAKTM

-1127 ATNLNGLAK
+1127 ATSLSGLAK

>member
-1 MRPKNLRIFFSM
+1 MKPKNLRILFSM

-33 AGQYLLYNVGAQ
+33 AGQFLLYNVGAKQ
-45 KYLCPGNAW
+45 YLCPGNAW
-54 GTHASL
+54 GTHASV
-60 GKVGMM
+60 GNVGMM
-66 VELMPQGDGTYHVST
+66 VELVPQNDGTYRVST
-81 KPYYNEDKFL
+81 KPYYN
-91 SDAAWT
+91 SDLCLG
-97 DNNAAPYS
+97 DNAYVDNTGKGTYS

-110 GAEEPTYKLVCKSNT
+110 GVEEPTYKLVCKSNT

-147 VNGQWRLI
+147 ANGQWRLI

-179 DIRGNQ
+179 DIIRDENGNKRHLRG
-185 NGLGALKGW
+185 W
-194 VGEPAPNN
+194 EGEPTANN
-202 SCAERF
+202 SCAEKY
-208 DMNFDVYQV
+208 NTTFDVYQE

-230 QGFYRAGGHDSGN
+230 QGFYRAGGGN
-243 ETQNA
+243 SKDKDTKNA
-248 FLYANDNETPLLNI
+248 VLYANDNQTPLMNI
-262 LAEKDNFSTEYVGEK
+262 LEEEGNYSVKPDN
-277 NKSGEPNTME
+277 M
-287 EAQNYFSA
+287 AQAQESFSA
-295 GFYKNNSVEVT
+295 GLYKNNSVEVT

-333 LEYLGKVDLNA
+333 LEYLGEVDLNA

-354 NEGNALLQDEAYAI
+354 DEGTALLQDEAYAI
-368 VKDTKEYVA
+368 VKGTDEYVA
-377 LQSVIAKTATAE
+377 LQNVIAKEATAE
-389 NLAELKAEYNSAKN
+389 NLAELKAEYYSAKN

-413 AWDAAYDAEKKVLGG
+413 AWDAAYAAEKTVLKG

-505 ANSWSMSASQKITL
+505 ANSWSMSASQEITL

-538 TLSVKNGET
+538 TLSVKNGEV

-580 NEGYGWQWR
+580 DEGYGWQWR
-589 FVPFTLTEKTTIT
+589 FVPFTLTEETTIT

-637 QAIEAANAALA
+637 QAVDAAKAALA

-660 TKLEDAIG
+660 TKLEDAIA
-668 ADKGTTVESIDAA
+668 ADKGTTVGSIDAA
-681 TAALK
+681 TAAVK

-696 ASYQALADAKA
+696 PSYQALADAKT
-707 MKLDFAY
+707 MELNFAY
-714 ASAEKKTAFA
+714 ASAEKKAAFA

-739 DKTNAIYTAARAY
+739 DKTNVIYTAARAY

-765 EDCTASVV
+765 VDCTASVV
-773 NANFADKLNGW
+773 NANFADQLNGW
-784 SSSQNDG
+784 SSSQNG
-791 GNLQTLNTE
+791 GNLNAYNWE
-800 SWTTSEGVTG
+800 SWTSSQGSNTEF
-810 TPYYDYWNGSA
+810 YYDYYNGDA

-828 NVSGLKAGKYI
+828 NVSGLQAGKYI
-839 VTIKARALAGF
+839 VTIKARAQAGF
-850 NLYMLINDEKK
+850 NLYMLVNGEKK

-931 TCTPEAKVADVT
+931 TCNPEAKVADVT

-1016 TFQGVAIKAA
+1016 TFQGVAIKPA
-1026 DNLEVGEGEIKFVG
+1026 DNLEAGEGEIKFVG

-1081 AAAPAKAM
+1081 AAASAKTM

-1127 ATNLNGLAK
+1127 ATSLSGLAK

>member
-1 MRPKNLRIFFSM
+1 MKPKNLRILFSM

-33 AGQYLLYNVGAQ
+33 AGQFLLYNVGAQ

-66 VELMPQGDGTYHVST
+66 VELKPQSDGTYLVST
-81 KPYYNEDKFL
+81 EPYYKQG
-91 SDAAWT
+91 
-97 DNNAAPYS
+97 DNRLGDNGFVDNHQSGTYS
-105 FEKVE
+105 FQKVE
-110 GAEEPTYKLVCKSNT
+110 GAVEPTYKLVCGSNT
-125 LYWSGKGTDLS
+125 LYWSGTGTDLTL
-136 FDANGPAAGSE
+136 DANAPAEGSE
-147 VNGQWRLI
+147 ANAQWRLV
-155 KIGTEDATEE
+155 KIGLEDASENN
-165 KPQDVSYL
+165 PQDMSYL

-179 DIRGNQ
+179 DARGNQ
-185 NGLGALKGW
+185 NGLGAVKGW
-194 VGEPAPNN
+194 NGSPGADGKHYV
-202 SCAERF
+202 SCAEKYNT
-208 DMNFDVYQV
+208 DFDVYQE

-222 NGKYRVSC
+222 NGKYRLSC
-230 QGFYRAGGHDSGN
+230 QGFYRGKNNPADK
-243 ETQNA
+243 NA
-248 FLYANDNETPLLNI
+248 ILYANDEETPLMNI
-262 LAEKDNFSTEYVGEK
+262 LEEEGNYAVK
-277 NKSGEPNTME
+277 PNSMSQ
-287 EAQNYFSA
+287 AQDCFSA
-295 GFYKNNSVEVT
+295 GLYKDNSLIVT

-312 RFGIKKSKQIAAD
+312 RFGVKKTVKVTGD
-325 WTIFDTFR
+325 WAIFDTFR

-344 AAVAEFKVLQ
+344 AAVAEFQKLKE
-354 NEGNALLQDEAYAI
+354 EGEVLLQENSDMAE
-368 VKDTKEYVA
+368 TEEYKA
-377 LQSVIAKTATAE
+377 LQIVIAKDATAE
-389 NLAELKAEYNSAKN
+389 NLAELKAEYYSAKN

-413 AWDAAYDAEKKVLGG
+413 AWDAAYAAEKTVLEG
-428 LGIAEQFANRPNTA
+428 LGIADQFATRPNTA

-456 YEAVVKDYTTD
+456 YDAVVKDYTTA
-467 IKLGDWITSGAANF
+467 IKLGNWTTSGAANF
-481 NNEHWSGKVVNYL
+481 NNEHWSGIVVNYL

-505 ANSWSMSASQKITL
+505 ANSWSMSASQEITL

-589 FVPFTLTEKTTIT
+589 FVPFTLTEETTIT

-637 QAIEAANAALA
+637 QAVDAANAALN
-648 NEANQVVTGEEK
+648 NEANQVVTGEER
-660 TKLEDAIG
+660 TKLNEAIA

-681 TAALK
+681 TAAVK

-707 MKLDFAY
+707 MELDFAY
-714 ASAEKKTAFA
+714 ASAEKKAAFDES
-724 KALQVEAATSAKDAT
+724 LHVEAATSAKDAT

-765 EDCTASVV
+765 VDCTASVE

-784 SSSQNDG
+784 SSSQNG
-791 GNLQTLNTE
+791 GNLQTLSGE
-800 SWTTSEGVTG
+800 SWTTSEGVTE
-810 TPYYDYWNGSA
+810 TPYYDYYNGSA

-828 NVSGLKAGKYI
+828 NVSGLQAGKYI
-839 VTIKARALAGF
+839 VTIKARAQAGF

-923 AITLNENE
+923 AVTLSENE

-956 LPFAVSKKQIAAQF
+956 LPFAVNKKQIAAQF
-970 GEGTVVAAYKDATVG
+970 GEGTVVAAYKDATID

-1001 NVPYLIKPAQAGNTY
+1001 NVPYLIKPTQAGDTY
-1016 TFQGVAIKAA
+1016 TFEGVAIKPA
-1026 DNLEVGEGEIKFVG
+1026 DNLEAGEGEIKFVG
-1040 NYENGKQLAEG
+1040 NYENGKQLTEG

-1127 ATNLNGLAK
+1127 ATSLSGLAK

>member
-1 MRPKNLRIFFSM
+1 MKPKNLRILFSM

-33 AGQYLLYNVGAQ
+33 AGQFLLYNVGAKQ
-45 KYLCPGNAW
+45 YLCPGNAW
-54 GTHASL
+54 GTHASV
-60 GKVGMM
+60 GNVGMM
-66 VELMPQGDGTYHVST
+66 VELVPQNDGTYRVST
-81 KPYYNEDKFL
+81 KPYYN
-91 SDAAWT
+91 SDLCLGDNAYV
-97 DNNAAPYS
+97 DNNGKGTYS

-110 GAEEPTYKLVCKSNT
+110 GVEEPTYKLVCKSNT

-147 VNGQWRLI
+147 ANGQWRLI
-155 KIGTEDATEE
+155 RIGTEDATEE

-179 DIRGNQ
+179 DIIRDENGNKRHLRG
-185 NGLGALKGW
+185 W
-194 VGEPAPNN
+194 EGEPTANN
-202 SCAERF
+202 SCAEKY
-208 DMNFDVYQV
+208 NTTFDVYQE

-230 QGFYRAGGHDSGN
+230 QGFYRAGGGN
-243 ETQNA
+243 SKDKDTKNA
-248 FLYANDNETPLLNI
+248 VLYANDNQTPLMNI
-262 LAEKDNFSTEYVGEK
+262 LEEEGNYSVKPDN
-277 NKSGEPNTME
+277 M
-287 EAQNYFSA
+287 AQAQESFSA
-295 GFYKNNSVEVT
+295 GLYKNNSVEVT

-333 LEYLGKVDLNA
+333 LEYLGEVDLNA

-354 NEGNALLQDEAYAI
+354 DEGTALLQDEAYAI
-368 VKDTKEYVA
+368 VKGTDEYVA
-377 LQSVIAKTATAE
+377 LQNVIAKKATAE
-389 NLAELKAEYNSAKN
+389 NLKELKAEYYSAKN

-413 AWDAAYDAEKKVLGG
+413 AWDAAYAAEKTVLKG
-428 LGIAEQFANRPNTA
+428 LGIADQFATRPDTA

-481 NNEHWSGKVVNYL
+481 NKEHWSGKVVNYL
-494 NQDDSNGKGWN
+494 NQDDSNGKGYN
-505 ANSWSMSASQKITL
+505 ANSWSMSASQEITL
-519 PAGDYVFKAAGR
+519 PAGEYVFKAAGR

-589 FVPFTLTEKTTIT
+589 FVPFTLTEETTIT

-609 NLIHNWASFG
+609 NLKYNWASFG

-625 KPNTAASEVAYN
+625 KPNTAASKVAYN
-637 QAIEAANAALA
+637 QAVDAANAALT
-648 NEANQVVTGEEK
+648 NEANQVVTGEER
-660 TKLEDAIG
+660 TKLNEAI
-668 ADKGTTVESIDAA
+668 AANKGTTVESIDAA
-681 TAALK
+681 TAAVK

-714 ASAEKKTAFA
+714 ASAEKKAAFA
-724 KALQVEAATSAKDAT
+724 EALQVEAATSAKDAT

-752 AESNGKAEGVEGA
+752 AESNGKAEGVKGA
-765 EDCTASVV
+765 VNCTASVV

-784 SSSQNDG
+784 SSSQNG
-791 GNLQTLNTE
+791 GNLQTLSGE

-828 NVSGLKAGKYI
+828 NVSGLQAGKYI

-897 ANMPAQNQAGW
+897 ANMPAQNQDGW

-956 LPFAVSKKQIAAQF
+956 LPFAVNKEQIAAQF
-970 GEGTVVAAYKDATVG
+970 GEGTVVAAYKDATID

-1001 NVPYLIKPAQAGNTY
+1001 NVPYLIKPTLAVSTY
-1016 TFQGVAIKAA
+1016 TFEGVAIKAA
-1026 DNLEVGEGEIKFVG
+1026 DNLEAGKGEIKFVG
-1040 NYENGKQLAEG
+1040 NYENGKQLAKG

>member
-1 MRPKNLRIFFSM
+1 MKPKNLRILFSM

-33 AGQYLLYNVGAQ
+33 AGQFLLYNVGAKQ
-45 KYLCPGNAW
+45 YLCPGNAW
-54 GTHASL
+54 GTHASV

-66 VELMPQGDGTYHVST
+66 VELVPQNDGTYRVST
-81 KPYYNEDKFL
+81 KPYYN
-91 SDAAWT
+91 SDLCLG
-97 DNNAAPYS
+97 DNAYVDNTGKGTYS

-110 GAEEPTYKLVCKSNT
+110 GVEEPTYKLVCKSNT

-147 VNGQWRLI
+147 ANGQWRLI

-179 DIRGNQ
+179 DIIRDENGNKRHLRG
-185 NGLGALKGW
+185 W
-194 VGEPAPNN
+194 EGEPTANN
-202 SCAERF
+202 SCAEKY
-208 DMNFDVYQV
+208 NTTFDVYQE

-230 QGFYRAGGHDSGN
+230 QGFYRAGGGN
-243 ETQNA
+243 SKDKDTKNA
-248 FLYANDNETPLLNI
+248 VLYANDNQTPLMNI
-262 LAEKDNFSTEYVGEK
+262 LEEEGNYSVK
-277 NKSGEPNTME
+277 PNNM
-287 EAQNYFSA
+287 AQAQESFSA
-295 GFYKNNSVEVT
+295 GLYKNNSVEVT

-333 LEYLGKVDLNA
+333 LEYLGEVDLNA

-354 NEGNALLQDEAYAI
+354 DEGNALLQDKAYAI
-368 VKDTKEYVA
+368 VQGTEEYVT
-377 LQSVIAKTATAE
+377 LQNVIAKTATAE
-389 NLAELKAEYNSAKN
+389 NLAELKAEYYSAKN

-413 AWDAAYDAEKKVLGG
+413 AWDAAYAAEKTVLKG
-428 LGIAEQFANRPNTA
+428 LGIADQFATRPNTA

-481 NNEHWSGKVVNYL
+481 NNEHWSGNKVNYL
-494 NQDDSNGKGWN
+494 NQDDSDGKGYN
-505 ANSWSMSASQKITL
+505 ADSWSMSASQEITL
-519 PAGDYVFKAAGR
+519 PAGEYVFKAAGR

-589 FVPFTLTEKTTIT
+589 FVPFTLTEETTIT

-609 NLIHNWASFG
+609 NLKHNWASFG

-625 KPNTAASEVAYN
+625 KPNTAASEVAYK
-637 QAIEAANAALA
+637 QAVDAANAAL
-648 NEANQVVTGEEK
+648 NNKANQVVTGEE
-660 TKLEDAIG
+660 LANLNAAIA
-668 ADKGTTVESIDAA
+668 ADKGTTVGSIDAA
-681 TAALK
+681 TAAVK

-696 ASYQALADAKA
+696 PSYQALADAKT

-714 ASAEKKTAFA
+714 ASAEKKAAFA
-724 KALQVEAATSAKDAT
+724 EALHVEAATSAKDAT

-765 EDCTASVV
+765 VDCTASVV

-784 SSSQNDG
+784 SSSQNG
-791 GNLQTLNTE
+791 GNLQTLSGE
-800 SWTTSEGVTG
+800 SWTTSEGVNN
-810 TPYYDYWNGSA
+810 TPYYDYYNGDA

-828 NVSGLKAGKYI
+828 NVSDLKAGKYI

-956 LPFAVSKKQIAAQF
+956 LPFAVSKEQIAAQF

>member
-1 MRPKNLRIFFSM
+1 M

-33 AGQYLLYNVGAQ
+33 AGQFLLYNVGAKQ
-45 KYLCPGNAW
+45 YLCPGNAW

-60 GKVGMM
+60 GEVGMM
-66 VELMPQGDGTYHVST
+66 VELLPQDDGTYRVST
-81 KPYYNEDKFL
+81 EPYYKVSNNWL
-91 SDAAWT
+91 G
-97 DNNAAPYS
+97 DNGYVDNHGNGTYS
-105 FEKVE
+105 FQKIEGVE
-110 GAEEPTYKLVCKSNT
+110 VPTYKLVCGSNT
-125 LYWSGKGTDLS
+125 LYWSGTGTDLTL
-136 FDANGPAAGSE
+136 DANAPAEGSE
-147 VNGQWRLI
+147 ANAQWRLV
-155 KIGTEDATEE
+155 KIGTEDASEE

-179 DIRGNQ
+179 DIIRDENGNKRHLRG
-185 NGLGALKGW
+185 W
-194 VGEPAPNN
+194 EGEPTANN
-202 SCAERF
+202 SCAEKY
-208 DMNFDVYQV
+208 NTTFDVYQE

-230 QGFYRAGGHDSGN
+230 QGFYRAGGGDSKYKD
-243 ETQNA
+243 TKNA
-248 FLYANDNETPLLNI
+248 ILYANAEKTPLMNI
-262 LAEKDNFSTEYVGEK
+262 LEEEGNYSVK
-277 NKSGEPNTME
+277 PNNM
-287 EAQNYFSA
+287 AQAQESFSA
-295 GFYKNNSVEVT
+295 GLYKNNSVEVT

-333 LEYLGKVDLNA
+333 LEYLGEVDLNA

-354 NEGNALLQDEAYAI
+354 DEGTALLQDEAYAI
-368 VKDTKEYVA
+368 VKGTDEYVA
-377 LQSVIAKTATAE
+377 LQNVIAKEATAE
-389 NLAELKAEYNSAKN
+389 NLAELKAEYYSAKN

-413 AWDAAYDAEKKVLGG
+413 AWDAAYAAEKTVLEG
-428 LGIAEQFANRPNTA
+428 LGISEQFANRPNTA

-505 ANSWSMSASQKITL
+505 ANSWSMSASQEITL

-589 FVPFTLTEKTTIT
+589 FVPFTLTEETTIT

-637 QAIEAANAALA
+637 QAVDAANAALN

-660 TKLEDAIG
+660 ANLKAAIA
-668 ADKGTTVESIDAA
+668 ADKGTTVGSIDAA
-681 TAALK
+681 TAAVK

-696 ASYQALADAKA
+696 PSYQALADAKT
-707 MKLDFAY
+707 MKLDFTY
-714 ASAEKKTAFA
+714 ASAEKKAAFA

-739 DKTNAIYTAARAY
+739 DKTNVIYTAARAY

-765 EDCTASVV
+765 VDCTASVV

-784 SSSQNDG
+784 SSSQNG
-791 GNLQTLNTE
+791 GNLQTLSGE
-800 SWTTSEGVTG
+800 SWTTSEGVTE

-923 AITLNENE
+923 AVTLNENE
-931 TCTPEAKVADVT
+931 TCNPEAKVADVT

-1016 TFQGVAIKAA
+1016 TFQGVAIKPA
-1026 DNLEVGEGEIKFVG
+1026 DNLEAGEGEIMFVG
-1040 NYENGKQLAEG
+1040 NYENGKQLTEG
-1051 DYFIDANR
+1051 NYFIDANR

-1081 AAAPAKAM
+1081 AAAAAKTM

-1127 ATNLNGLAK
+1127 ATSLSGLAK

>member
-1 MRPKNLRIFFSM
+1 MKPKNLRILFSM

-33 AGQYLLYNVGAQ
+33 AGQFLLYNVGAKQ
-45 KYLCPGNAW
+45 YLCPGNAW
-54 GTHASL
+54 GTHASV
-60 GKVGMM
+60 GNVGMM
-66 VELMPQGDGTYHVST
+66 VELVPQNDGTYRVST
-81 KPYYNEDKFL
+81 KPYYN
-91 SDAAWT
+91 SDLCLG
-97 DNNAAPYS
+97 DNAYVDNTGKGTYS

-110 GAEEPTYKLVCKSNT
+110 GVEEPTYKLVCKSNT

-147 VNGQWRLI
+147 ANGQWRLI

-179 DIRGNQ
+179 DIIRDENGNKRHLRG
-185 NGLGALKGW
+185 W
-194 VGEPAPNN
+194 EGEPTANN
-202 SCAERF
+202 SCAEKY
-208 DMNFDVYQV
+208 NTTFDVYQE

-230 QGFYRAGGHDSGN
+230 QGFYRAGGGDSKDKD
-243 ETQNA
+243 TKNA
-248 FLYANDNETPLLNI
+248 VLYANDNQTPLMNI
-262 LAEKDNFSTEYVGEK
+262 LEEEGNYSVK
-277 NKSGEPNTME
+277 PNNM
-287 EAQNYFSA
+287 AQAQESFSA
-295 GFYKNNSVEVT
+295 GLYKNNSVEVT

-333 LEYLGKVDLNA
+333 LEYLGEVDLNA

-354 NEGNALLQDEAYAI
+354 DEGTALLQDEAYAI
-368 VKDTKEYVA
+368 VKGTDEYVA
-377 LQSVIAKTATAE
+377 LQNVIAKEATAE
-389 NLAELKAEYNSAKN
+389 NLAELKAEYYSAKN

-413 AWDAAYDAEKKVLGG
+413 AWDAAYAAEKTVLEG
-428 LGIAEQFANRPNTA
+428 LGISEQFANRPNTA

-456 YEAVVKDYTTD
+456 YDAVVKDYTTD

-481 NNEHWSGKVVNYL
+481 NNEHWSGNKVNYL
-494 NQDDSNGKGWN
+494 NQIDGDKQGYN
-505 ANSWSMSASQKITL
+505 ADSWSMSASQEITL
-519 PAGDYVFKAAGR
+519 PAGEYVFKAAGR

-538 TLSVKNGET
+538 TLSVRNGET

-589 FVPFTLTEKTTIT
+589 FVPFTLTEETTIT

-637 QAIEAANAALA
+637 QAVDAANAALN

-660 TKLEDAIG
+660 ANLKAAIA
-668 ADKGTTVESIDAA
+668 ADKGTTVGSIDAA
-681 TAALK
+681 TAAVK

-696 ASYQALADAKA
+696 PSYQALADAKT
-707 MKLDFAY
+707 MELNFAY
-714 ASAEKKTAFA
+714 ASAEKKAAFA

-739 DKTNAIYTAARAY
+739 DKTNVIYTAARAY

-765 EDCTASVV
+765 VDCTASVV

-784 SSSQNDG
+784 SSSQNG
-791 GNLQTLNTE
+791 GNLNAYNWE
-800 SWTTSEGVTG
+800 SWTSSQGSNTEF
-810 TPYYDYWNGSA
+810 YYDYYNGDA

-828 NVSGLKAGKYI
+828 NVSGLQAGKYI
-839 VTIKARALAGF
+839 VTIKARAQAGF
-850 NLYMLINDEKK
+850 NLYMLVNGEKK

-956 LPFAVSKKQIAAQF
+956 LPFAVSKEQIAAQF
-970 GEGTVVAAYKDATVG
+970 GEGTVVAAYKDATID

-1016 TFQGVAIKAA
+1016 TFQGVAIKVA
-1026 DNLEVGEGEIKFVG
+1026 DNLEAGEGEIKFVG

-1081 AAAPAKAM
+1081 AAASAKTM

-1127 ATNLNGLAK
+1127 ATSLSGLAK

>member
-1 MRPKNLRIFFSM
+1 MKPKNLRILFSM

-33 AGQYLLYNVGAQ
+33 AGQFLLYNVGAKQ
-45 KYLCPGNAW
+45 YLCPGNAW
-54 GTHASL
+54 GTHASV
-60 GKVGMM
+60 GNVGMM
-66 VELMPQGDGTYHVST
+66 VELVPQNDGTYRVST
-81 KPYYNEDKFL
+81 KPYYN
-91 SDAAWT
+91 SDLCLG
-97 DNNAAPYS
+97 DNAYVDNTGKGTYS

-110 GAEEPTYKLVCKSNT
+110 GVEEPTYKLVCKSNT

-136 FDANGPAAGSE
+136 FDANGPVAGSE
-147 VNGQWRLI
+147 ANGQWRLI

-179 DIRGNQ
+179 DIIRDENGNKRHLRG
-185 NGLGALKGW
+185 W
-194 VGEPAPNN
+194 EGEPTANN
-202 SCAERF
+202 SCAEKY
-208 DMNFDVYQV
+208 NTTFDVYQE

-230 QGFYRAGGHDSGN
+230 QGFYRAGGGN
-243 ETQNA
+243 SKDKDTKNA
-248 FLYANDNETPLLNI
+248 VLYANDNQTPLMNI
-262 LAEKDNFSTEYVGEK
+262 LEEEGNYSVK
-277 NKSGEPNTME
+277 PNNM
-287 EAQNYFSA
+287 AQAQESFSA
-295 GFYKNNSVEVT
+295 GLYKNNSVEVT

-333 LEYLGKVDLNA
+333 LEYLGEVDLNA

-354 NEGNALLQDEAYAI
+354 DEGNALLQDEAYAI
-368 VKDTKEYVA
+368 VQGTEEYVA
-377 LQSVIAKTATAE
+377 LQNVIAKTATAE
-389 NLAELKAEYNSAKN
+389 NLAELKAEYYSAKN

-413 AWDAAYDAEKKVLGG
+413 AWDAAYAAEKTVLKG
-428 LGIAEQFANRPNTA
+428 LGIADQFATRPNTA

-456 YEAVVKDYTTD
+456 YEAVVKDYTTA

-505 ANSWSMSASQKITL
+505 ANSWSMSASQEITL

-589 FVPFTLTEKTTIT
+589 FVPFTLTEETTIT

-637 QAIEAANAALA
+637 QAFEAAKAALA

-660 TKLEDAIG
+660 TKLEDAIA
-668 ADKGTTVESIDAA
+668 ADKGTTVGSIDAA
-681 TAALK
+681 TAAVK

-696 ASYQALADAKA
+696 PSYQALADAKT
-707 MKLDFAY
+707 MELNFAY
-714 ASAEKKTAFA
+714 ASAEKKAAFA

-765 EDCTASVV
+765 VDCTASVV
-773 NANFADKLNGW
+773 NANFADQLNGW
-784 SSSQNDG
+784 SSSQNG
-791 GNLQTLNTE
+791 GNLQTLSGE
-800 SWTTSEGVTG
+800 SWTTSEGVTE

-828 NVSGLKAGKYI
+828 NVSGLQAGKYI
-839 VTIKARALAGF
+839 VTIKARAQAGF
-850 NLYMLINDEKK
+850 NLYMLVNGEKK

-923 AITLNENE
+923 AVTLNENE
-931 TCTPEAKVADVT
+931 TCNPEAKVADVT

-1016 TFQGVAIKAA
+1016 TFQGVAIKPA
-1026 DNLEVGEGEIKFVG
+1026 DNLEAGEGEIMFVG
-1040 NYENGKQLAEG
+1040 NYENGKQLTKG
-1051 DYFIDANR
+1051 NYFIDANR

-1081 AAAPAKAM
+1081 AAAAAKTM

-1127 ATNLNGLAK
+1127 ATSLSGLAK

>member
-1 MRPKNLRIFFSM
+1 MKPKNLRILFSM

-33 AGQYLLYNVGAQ
+33 AGQFLLYNVGAKQ
-45 KYLCPGNAW
+45 YLCPGNAW

-60 GKVGMM
+60 GEVGMM
-66 VELMPQGDGTYHVST
+66 VELLPQDDGTYRVST
-81 KPYYNEDKFL
+81 EPYYKVSNNWL
-91 SDAAWT
+91 G
-97 DNNAAPYS
+97 DNGYVDNHGNGTYS
-105 FEKVE
+105 FQKIEGVE
-110 GAEEPTYKLVCKSNT
+110 VPTYKLVCGSNT
-125 LYWSGKGTDLS
+125 LYWSGTGTDLTL
-136 FDANGPAAGSE
+136 DANAPAEGSE
-147 VNGQWRLI
+147 ANAQWRLV
-155 KIGTEDATEE
+155 KIGTEDASENN
-165 KPQDVSYL
+165 PLDMSYL

-179 DIRGNQ
+179 DARGNQ
-185 NGLGALKGW
+185 NGLGAVKGW
-194 VGEPAPNN
+194 NGSPGADGRHYV
-202 SCAERF
+202 SCAEKYNT
-208 DMNFDVYQV
+208 DFDVYQE

-222 NGKYRVSC
+222 NGRYRLSC
-230 QGFYRAGGHDSGN
+230 QGFYRAGGGDSKDKD
-243 ETQNA
+243 TKNA
-248 FLYANDNETPLLNI
+248 ILYANAEETPLMNI
-262 LAEKDNFSTEYVGEK
+262 LEEEGKYSVK
-277 NKSGEPNTME
+277 PNNM
-287 EAQNYFSA
+287 AQAQESFSA
-295 GFYKNNSVEVT
+295 GLYKNNSVEVT

-344 AAVAEFKVLQ
+344 AAAAEFKVLQ
-354 NEGNALLQDEAYAI
+354 DEGNALLQDPAYAI
-368 VKDTKEYVA
+368 VKDTKEYEA
-377 LQSVIAKTATAE
+377 LQTVIKKTATAD

-403 AFVDLKVSYE
+403 AFVDLKVSYD
-413 AWDAAYDAEKKVLGG
+413 AWDAAYGAEKNVLEG
-428 LGIAEQFANRPNTA
+428 LGIADQFKTRPTA
-442 AEAAKG
+442 AADAAKG

-456 YEAVVKDYTTD
+456 YDAVVKDYTTD

-505 ANSWSMSASQKITL
+505 ANSWSMSASQEITL

-538 TLSVKNGET
+538 TLSVKNGEV

-552 VNFPSGNR
+552 ANFPSGNT
-560 GRGIATDGT
+560 GSGIATDGT
-569 ASFEGASYACK
+569 ASFEGGNYANSNK
-580 NEGYGWQWR
+580 GYGWQWR
-589 FVPFTLTEKTTIT
+589 FVPFTLTEETTIT

-637 QAIEAANAALA
+637 QAVDAANAALN
-648 NEANQVVTGEEK
+648 NEANQVVTGEE
-660 TKLEDAIG
+660 LANLNAAIA

-681 TAALK
+681 TAAVK

-696 ASYQALADAKA
+696 PSYQALADAKT
-707 MKLDFAY
+707 MELDFAY
-714 ASAEKKTAFA
+714 ASAEKKAAFA
-724 KALQVEAATSAKDAT
+724 EALQVEAATSAKDAT

-765 EDCTASVV
+765 VDCTASVV
-773 NANFADKLNGW
+773 NANFTDKLNGW
-784 SSSQNDG
+784 SSSQNG
-791 GNLQTLNTE
+791 GNLQTLSGE
-800 SWTTSEGVTG
+800 SWTTSEGVTE

-828 NVSGLKAGKYI
+828 NVSGLQAGKYI

-956 LPFAVSKKQIAAQF
+956 LPFAVNKEQIAAQF

-1026 DNLEVGEGEIKFVG
+1026 DNLEAGEGEIKFVG

-1127 ATNLNGLAK
+1127 ATSLNGLAK

>member
-1 MRPKNLRIFFSM
+1 MKPKNLRILFSM

-33 AGQYLLYNVGAQ
+33 AGQFLLYNVGAKQ
-45 KYLCPGNAW
+45 YLCPGNAW
-54 GTHASL
+54 GTHASV
-60 GKVGMM
+60 GNVGMM
-66 VELMPQGDGTYHVST
+66 VELVPQNDGTYRVST
-81 KPYYNEDKFL
+81 KPYYN
-91 SDAAWT
+91 SDLCLGDNAYV
-97 DNNAAPYS
+97 DNNDKGTYS

-110 GAEEPTYKLVCKSNT
+110 GVEEPTYKLVCKSNT

-147 VNGQWRLI
+147 ANGQWRLI

-179 DIRGNQ
+179 DIIRNENGNKRHLRG
-185 NGLGALKGW
+185 W
-194 VGEPAPNN
+194 EGEPTANN
-202 SCAERF
+202 SCAERYN
-208 DMNFDVYQV
+208 MNFDVYQV
-217 KTGLP
+217 KTALP

-230 QGFYRAGGHDSGN
+230 QGFYRAGGGDSKDKD
-243 ETQNA
+243 TKNA
-248 FLYANDNETPLLNI
+248 ILYANAEETPLMNI
-262 LAEKDNFSTEYVGEK
+262 LEEEGNYSVK
-277 NKSGEPNTME
+277 PNNM
-287 EAQNYFSA
+287 AQAQESFSA
-295 GFYKNNSVEVT
+295 GLYKNNSVEVT

-312 RFGIKKSKQIAAD
+312 RFGIKKSKQITAD

-333 LEYLGKVDLNA
+333 LEYLGEVDLNA

-354 NEGNALLQDEAYAI
+354 DEGNALLQDEAYAI
-368 VKDTKEYVA
+368 VKGTEVYVA
-377 LQSVIAKTATAE
+377 LQNVIAKEATAE
-389 NLAELKAEYNSAKN
+389 NLAELKAEYYSAKN

-413 AWDAAYDAEKKVLGG
+413 AWDAAYAAEKTVLEG
-428 LGIAEQFANRPNTA
+428 LGISEQFANRPNTA

-456 YEAVVKDYTTD
+456 YDAVVKDYTTD

-494 NQDDSNGKGWN
+494 NQDDSDGKGWN
-505 ANSWSMSASQKITL
+505 ADNWSMSASQEITL
-519 PAGDYVFKAAGR
+519 PAGEYVFKAAGR

-547 SLGEV
+547 SLGKV

-589 FVPFTLTEKTTIT
+589 FVPFTLTEETTIT

-637 QAIEAANAALA
+637 QAVDAANAALK
-648 NEANQVVTGEEK
+648 NEANQVVTGEELANLK
-660 TKLEDAIG
+660 AAIA
-668 ADKGTTVESIDAA
+668 ADKGTTVGSIDAA
-681 TAALK
+681 TAAVK

-696 ASYQALADAKA
+696 PSYQALADAKT
-707 MKLDFAY
+707 MELDFAY

-724 KALQVEAATSAKDAT
+724 EALQVEAATSAKDAT

-765 EDCTASVV
+765 VDCTASVV

-784 SSSQNDG
+784 SSSQNG
-791 GNLQTLNTE
+791 GNLQTLKGE
-800 SWTTSEGVTG
+800 SWTTSEGVTE
-810 TPYYDYWNGSA
+810 TPYYDYYNGSA

-828 NVSGLKAGKYI
+828 NVSGLQAGKYI

-956 LPFAVSKKQIAAQF
+956 LPFAVSKEQIAAQF
-970 GEGTVVAAYKDATVG
+970 GEGTVVAAYKDATID

-1001 NVPYLIKPAQAGNTY
+1001 NVPYLIKPTLAGSTY
-1016 TFQGVAIKAA
+1016 TFEGVAIKAA
-1026 DNLEVGEGEIKFVG
+1026 DNLEAGEGEIKFVG

-1096 SGETTGI
+1096 GGETTGI

-1127 ATNLNGLAK
+1127 ATSLSGLAK

>member
-1 MRPKNLRIFFSM
+1 MKPKNLRILFSM

-33 AGQYLLYNVGAQ
+33 AGQFLLYNVGAKQ
-45 KYLCPGNAW
+45 YLCPGNAW
-54 GTHASL
+54 GTHASV
-60 GKVGMM
+60 GNVGMM
-66 VELMPQGDGTYHVST
+66 VELVPQNDGTYRVST
-81 KPYYNEDKFL
+81 KPYYN
-91 SDAAWT
+91 SDLCLG
-97 DNNAAPYS
+97 DNAYVDNKGKGTYS

-110 GAEEPTYKLVCKSNT
+110 GVEEPTYKLVCKSNT

-147 VNGQWRLI
+147 ANGQWRLI

-179 DIRGNQ
+179 DIIRDENGNKRHLRG
-185 NGLGALKGW
+185 W
-194 VGEPAPNN
+194 EGEPTANN
-202 SCAERF
+202 SCAERYN
-208 DMNFDVYQV
+208 MNFDVYQV
-217 KTGLP
+217 KTALP

-230 QGFYRAGGHDSGN
+230 QGFYRAGGGDSKDKD
-243 ETQNA
+243 TKNA
-248 FLYANDNETPLLNI
+248 ILYANAEETPLMNI
-262 LAEKDNFSTEYVGEK
+262 LEEEGNYSVK
-277 NKSGEPNTME
+277 PNNM
-287 EAQNYFSA
+287 AQAQESFSA
-295 GFYKNNSVEVT
+295 GLYKNNSVEVT

-333 LEYLGKVDLNA
+333 LEYLGEVDLNA
-344 AAVAEFKVLQ
+344 AAAAEFKVLQ
-354 NEGNALLQDEAYAI
+354 DEGNALLQDPAYAI
-368 VKDTKEYVA
+368 VKDTKEYEA
-377 LQSVIAKTATAE
+377 LQTVIKKTATAD

-413 AWDAAYDAEKKVLGG
+413 AWDAAYAAEKKVLEG
-428 LGIAEQFANRPNTA
+428 LGISEQFANRPNTA

-481 NNEHWSGKVVNYL
+481 NNEHWSGNKVNYL
-494 NQDDSNGKGWN
+494 NQDDSNGKGYN
-505 ANSWSMSASQKITL
+505 ADSWSMSASQEITL
-519 PAGDYVFKAAGR
+519 PAGEYVFKAAGR

-560 GRGIATDGT
+560 GRGITKDGK
-569 ASFEGASYACK
+569 ASFEEGSFACFNNQTK
-580 NEGYGWQWR
+580 KEEGYGWQWR
-589 FVPFTLTEKTTIT
+589 FVPFTLTEETTIT

-637 QAIEAANAALA
+637 QAVDAANAALA
-648 NEANQVVTGEEK
+648 NEANQVVTGEE
-660 TKLEDAIG
+660 LASLNAAIA

-681 TAALK
+681 TAAVK

-696 ASYQALADAKA
+696 PSYQALADAKA
-707 MKLDFAY
+707 MELDFAY
-714 ASAEKKTAFA
+714 ASAEKKAAFD

-765 EDCTASVV
+765 VDCTASVV
-773 NANFADKLNGW
+773 NADFADQLNGW
-784 SSSQNDG
+784 SSSQNG
-791 GNLQTLNTE
+791 GNLQTLKGE
-800 SWTTSEGVTG
+800 SWTTSEGVTE
-810 TPYYDYWNGSA
+810 TPYYDYYNGSA

-828 NVSGLKAGKYI
+828 NVSGLQAGKYI

-918 VADLD
+918 VANLD

-956 LPFAVSKKQIAAQF
+956 LPFAVSKEQIAAQF

-985 ETSTTL
+985 ERSTTL

-1016 TFQGVAIKAA
+1016 TFQGVAIKVA
-1026 DNLEVGEGEIKFVG
+1026 DNLEAGEGEIKFVG
-1040 NYENGKQLAEG
+1040 NYENGKQLTKG

-1127 ATNLNGLAK
+1127 VTSLSGLAK

>member
-1 MRPKNLRIFFSM
+1 MKPKNLRILFSM

-60 GKVGMM
+60 GEVGMM
-66 VELMPQGDGTYHVST
+66 VELLPQDDGTYRVST
-81 KPYYNEDKFL
+81 EPYYKVSNNWL
-91 SDAAWT
+91 G
-97 DNNAAPYS
+97 DNGYVDNHGNGTYS
-105 FEKVE
+105 FQKIEGVE
-110 GAEEPTYKLVCKSNT
+110 VPTYKLVCGSNT
-125 LYWSGKGTDLS
+125 LYWSGTGTDLTL
-136 FDANGPAAGSE
+136 DANAPAEGSE
-147 VNGQWRLI
+147 ANAQWRLV
-155 KIGTEDATEE
+155 KIGTEDASEE

-194 VGEPAPNN
+194 VGEPTPNN
-202 SCAERF
+202 SCAERYN
-208 DMNFDVYQV
+208 MNFDVYQE
-217 KTGLP
+217 KKGLP
-222 NGKYRVSC
+222 NGRYRLSC
-230 QGFYRAGGHDSGN
+230 QGFYRAGGGN
-243 ETQNA
+243 SKDKDTKNA
-248 FLYANDNETPLLNI
+248 ILYANAEETPLMNI
-262 LAEKDNFSTEYVGEK
+262 LEEEGNYSVK
-277 NKSGEPNTME
+277 PNNM
-287 EAQNYFSA
+287 AQAQESFSA
-295 GFYKNNSVEVT
+295 GLYKKNSVEVT

-312 RFGIKKSKQIAAD
+312 RFGIKKSKQITND

-344 AAVAEFKVLQ
+344 AAEAEFKVLQ
-354 NEGNALLQDEAYAI
+354 DEGNALLQENSDMAE
-368 VKDTKEYVA
+368 TEEYKV
-377 LQSVIAKTATAE
+377 LQNVIAKEATAE
-389 NLAELKAEYNSAKN
+389 NLAELKAEYYSAKN

-413 AWDAAYDAEKKVLGG
+413 AWDAAYAAEKTVLEG
-428 LGIAEQFANRPNTA
+428 LGIADQFASRPNTA

-456 YEAVVKDYTTD
+456 YDAVVKDYTTA
-467 IKLGDWITSGAANF
+467 IKLGNWTTSGAANF

-505 ANSWSMSASQKITL
+505 ADNWSMSASQEITL

-589 FVPFTLTEKTTIT
+589 FVPFTLTEETTIT

-637 QAIEAANAALA
+637 QAVDAANAALN

-681 TAALK
+681 TAAVK

-696 ASYQALADAKA
+696 ASYQALADAKT
-707 MKLDFAY
+707 MELDFAY

-724 KALQVEAATSAKDAT
+724 EALQVEAATSAKDAI

-752 AESNGKAEGVEGA
+752 AESNGMAEGVEGA
-765 EDCTASVV
+765 VDCTASVV
-773 NANFADKLNGW
+773 NANFADQLNGW
-784 SSSQNDG
+784 SSSQNG
-791 GNLQTLNTE
+791 GNLQTLSGE
-800 SWTTSEGVTG
+800 SWTTSEGVTE
-810 TPYYDYWNGSA
+810 TPYYDYYNGSA

-828 NVSGLKAGKYI
+828 NVSDLKAGKYI

-850 NLYMLINDEKK
+850 NLYMLINEEKK

-897 ANMPAQNQAGW
+897 ANMPTQNQAGW

-923 AITLNENE
+923 AVTLNENE
-931 TCTPEAKVADVT
+931 TCNPEAKVADVT

-1016 TFQGVAIKAA
+1016 TFEGVAIKPA
-1026 DNLEVGEGEIKFVG
+1026 DNLEAGEGEIKFVG

-1081 AAAPAKAM
+1081 AAAAAKTM

>member
-1 MRPKNLRIFFSM
+1 MKPKNLRILFSM

-33 AGQYLLYNVGAQ
+33 AGQFLLYNVGAKQ
-45 KYLCPGNAW
+45 YLCPGNAW
-54 GTHASL
+54 GTHASV
-60 GKVGMM
+60 GNVGMM
-66 VELMPQGDGTYHVST
+66 VELVPQNDGTYRVST
-81 KPYYNEDKFL
+81 KPYYN
-91 SDAAWT
+91 SDLCLGDNAFV
-97 DNNAAPYS
+97 DNNGKGTYS

-110 GAEEPTYKLVCKSNT
+110 GVEEPTYKLVCKSNT

-147 VNGQWRLI
+147 ANGQWRLI

-179 DIRGNQ
+179 DIIRDENGNKRHLRG
-185 NGLGALKGW
+185 W
-194 VGEPAPNN
+194 EGEPTANN
-202 SCAERF
+202 SCAEKY
-208 DMNFDVYQV
+208 NTTFDVYQE

-230 QGFYRAGGHDSGN
+230 QGFYRAGGDNSKDKD
-243 ETQNA
+243 TKNA
-248 FLYANDNETPLLNI
+248 VLYANDNQTPLMNI
-262 LAEKDNFSTEYVGEK
+262 LEEEGNYSVK
-277 NKSGEPNTME
+277 PNNM
-287 EAQNYFSA
+287 AQAQESFSA
-295 GFYKNNSVEVT
+295 GLYKNNSVEVT

-344 AAVAEFKVLQ
+344 AAKAEFQVLHD
-354 NEGNALLQDEAYAI
+354 EGTALLQDEAYAI
-368 VKDTKEYVA
+368 VKGTDEYVA
-377 LQSVIAKTATAE
+377 LQNVIAEKATAE
-389 NLAELKAEYNSAKN
+389 NLAELKAEYNRAKN

-413 AWDAAYDAEKKVLGG
+413 AWDAAYAAEKTVLKG
-428 LGIAEQFANRPNTA
+428 LGIADQFATRPKTA

-494 NQDDSNGKGWN
+494 NQDDSNDKGYN

-625 KPNTAASEVAYN
+625 KPNTAVNEVAYN
-637 QAIEAANAALA
+637 QAIEAAKAALA
-648 NEANQVVTGEEK
+648 NGANQVVTGEEK

-668 ADKGTTVESIDAA
+668 ANKGTTVESIDAA
-681 TAALK
+681 TAAVK

-696 ASYQALADAKA
+696 PSYQALADAKT
-707 MKLDFAY
+707 MELNFVY

-724 KALQVEAATSAKDAT
+724 KALQVKAATSAKDAT

-765 EDCTASVV
+765 VDCTASVV

-784 SSSQNDG
+784 SSSQNG
-791 GNLQTLNTE
+791 GKLQPLSGE

-828 NVSGLKAGKYI
+828 NVSGLQAGKYI

-918 VADLD
+918 VDNLD

-931 TCTPEAKVADVT
+931 SCNPKAKVADVT

-956 LPFAVSKKQIAAQF
+956 LPFAVSKEQIAAQF
-970 GEGTVVAAYKDATVG
+970 GEGTVVAAYKDATID

-1016 TFQGVAIKAA
+1016 IFQGVAIKAA
-1026 DNLEVGEGEIKFVG
+1026 DNLEAGEGEIKFVG

-1051 DYFIDANR
+1051 NYFIDANR

>member
-1 MRPKNLRIFFSM
+1 MKPKNLRILFSM

-33 AGQYLLYNVGAQ
+33 AGQFLLYNVGAQ
-45 KYLCPGNAW
+45 KYLCPANAW

-60 GKVGMM
+60 GEVGMM
-66 VELMPQGDGTYHVST
+66 VELVPKEDGTYRVST
-81 KPYYNEDKFL
+81 EPYYKVSNNWL
-91 SDAAWT
+91 G
-97 DNNAAPYS
+97 DNGYVDNHGNGTYS
-105 FEKVE
+105 FQKVE
-110 GAEEPTYKLVCKSNT
+110 GAEVPTYKLVCGSNT
-125 LYWSGKGTDLS
+125 LYWSGTGTDLTL
-136 FDANGPAAGSE
+136 DANAPAEGSDA
-147 VNGQWRLI
+147 NAQWRLV
-155 KIGTEDATEE
+155 KIGTEDASENN
-165 KPQDVSYL
+165 PLDMSYL

-179 DIRGNQ
+179 DARGNQ
-185 NGLGALKGW
+185 NGLGAVKGW
-194 VGEPAPNN
+194 NGSPDADTRHYV
-202 SCAERF
+202 SCAEKYNT
-208 DMNFDVYQV
+208 DFDVYQE

-222 NGKYRVSC
+222 NGKYRLSC
-230 QGFYRAGGHDSGN
+230 QGFYRGKNNPADK
-243 ETQNA
+243 NA
-248 FLYANDNETPLLNI
+248 ILYANDEETPLMNI
-262 LAEKDNFSTEYVGEK
+262 LEEEGNYAVK
-277 NKSGEPNTME
+277 PNNMSQ
-287 EAQNYFSA
+287 AHDCFSA
-295 GFYKNNSVEVT
+295 GLYKDNSLIVT

-312 RFGIKKSKQIAAD
+312 RFGVKKTAKVAGD
-325 WTIFDTFR
+325 WAIFDTFR

-344 AAVAEFKVLQ
+344 AAVAEFQKMKE
-354 NEGNALLQDEAYAI
+354 EGEMLLQENSDMAE
-368 VKDTKEYVA
+368 TEEYKA
-377 LQSVIAKTATAE
+377 LQIVIAKDATAE
-389 NLAELKAEYNSAKN
+389 NLAELKAEYYSAKN

-413 AWDAAYDAEKKVLGG
+413 AWDAAYAAEKTVLEG
-428 LGIAEQFANRPNTA
+428 LGIADQFTARPNTA

-456 YEAVVKDYTTD
+456 YDAVVKDYTTA
-467 IKLGDWITSGAANF
+467 IKLGDWKTSGAANF

-505 ANSWSMSASQKITL
+505 ANSWSMSASQEITL

-538 TLSVKNGET
+538 TLSVKNGDT
-547 SLGEV
+547 SLGKV
-552 VNFPSGNR
+552 VNFPSGNT
-560 GRGIATDGT
+560 GSGIATDGT
-569 ASFEGASYACK
+569 ASFEGGNYANSNK
-580 NEGYGWQWR
+580 GYGWQWR
-589 FVPFTLTEKTTIT
+589 FVPFTLTEETTIT

-637 QAIEAANAALA
+637 QAVDAANAALT
-648 NEANQVVTGEEK
+648 NEANQVVTGEER
-660 TKLEDAIG
+660 TKLNEAIA
-668 ADKGTTVESIDAA
+668 ADKGITVESIDAA
-681 TAALK
+681 TAAVK

-707 MKLDFAY
+707 MELDFAY
-714 ASAEKKTAFA
+714 ASEEKKAAFA
-724 KALQVEAATSAKDAT
+724 EALQVEAATSAKDAI
-739 DKTNAIYTAARAY
+739 DKTNVIYTAARAY

-765 EDCTASVV
+765 VDCTDRVV
-773 NANFADKLNGW
+773 NANFADQLNGW
-784 SSSQNDG
+784 SSSQNG
-791 GNLQTLNTE
+791 GNLQTLKGE
-800 SWTTSEGVTG
+800 SWTTSEGVTE
-810 TPYYDYWNGSA
+810 TPYYDYYNGSA

-828 NVSGLKAGKYI
+828 NVSGLQAGKYI

-956 LPFAVSKKQIAAQF
+956 LPFAVSKEQIAAQF
-970 GEGTVVAAYKDATVG
+970 GEGTVVAAYKDATID

-1001 NVPYLIKPAQAGNTY
+1001 NVPYLIKPTLAGSTY
-1016 TFQGVAIKAA
+1016 TFEGVAIKAA
-1026 DNLEVGEGEIKFVG
+1026 DNLEAGEGEIKFVG

-1096 SGETTGI
+1096 GGETTGI

-1127 ATNLNGLAK
+1127 ATSLSGLAK

>member
-1 MRPKNLRIFFSM
+1 MKPKNLRILFSM

-33 AGQYLLYNVGAQ
+33 AGQFLLYNVGAQ
-45 KYLCPGNAW
+45 KYLCPANAW

-60 GKVGMM
+60 GEVGMM
-66 VELMPQGDGTYHVST
+66 VELLPQDDGTYRVST
-81 KPYYNEDKFL
+81 EPYYKVSNNWL
-91 SDAAWT
+91 G
-97 DNNAAPYS
+97 DNGYVDNHGNGTYS
-105 FEKVE
+105 FQKVE
-110 GAEEPTYKLVCKSNT
+110 GAEVPTYKLVCGSNT
-125 LYWSGKGTDLS
+125 LYWSGTGTDLTL
-136 FDANGPAAGSE
+136 DANAPAEGSDA
-147 VNGQWRLI
+147 NAQWRLV
-155 KIGTEDATEE
+155 KIGTEDASENN
-165 KPQDVSYL
+165 PLDMSYL

-179 DIRGNQ
+179 DARGNQ
-185 NGLGALKGW
+185 NGLGAVKGW
-194 VGEPAPNN
+194 NGSPGADSRNYV
-202 SCAERF
+202 SCAEKYNT
-208 DMNFDVYQV
+208 DFDVYQE

-222 NGKYRVSC
+222 NGRYRLSC
-230 QGFYRAGGHDSGN
+230 QGFYRGN
-243 ETQNA
+243 NNPADKNA
-248 FLYANDNETPLLNI
+248 ILYANSEETPLMNI
-262 LAEKDNFSTEYVGEK
+262 LEEEGNYAVK
-277 NKSGEPNTME
+277 PNSMSQ
-287 EAQNYFSA
+287 AQDCFSA
-295 GFYKNNSVEVT
+295 GLYKDNSLIVT

-312 RFGIKKSKQIAAD
+312 RFGVKKTAKVAGD
-325 WTIFDTFR
+325 WAIFDTFR
-333 LEYLGKVDLNA
+333 LEYLGEVDLNA
-344 AAVAEFKVLQ
+344 AAVAEFQKMKE
-354 NEGNALLQDEAYAI
+354 EGEALLQENSDMAE
-368 VKDTKEYVA
+368 TEEYKA
-377 LQSVIAKTATAE
+377 LQIVIAKDATAE
-389 NLAELKAEYNSAKN
+389 NLAELKAEYYSAKN

-413 AWDAAYDAEKKVLGG
+413 AWDAAYAAEKTVLEG
-428 LGIAEQFANRPNTA
+428 LGIADQFATRPNTA

-448 AQTMNVAE
+448 AQAMNVAE
-456 YEAVVKDYTTD
+456 YDAVVKDYTTA
-467 IKLGDWITSGAANF
+467 IKLGNWTTSGAANF

-494 NQDDSNGKGWN
+494 NQDDSDGKGWN
-505 ANSWSMSASQKITL
+505 ADNWSMSASQEITL

-538 TLSVKNGET
+538 TLSVKNGDT

-589 FVPFTLTEKTTIT
+589 FVPFTLTEETTIT

-681 TAALK
+681 TAAVK

-696 ASYQALADAKA
+696 PTYQALADAKT
-707 MKLDFAY
+707 MKLDFTY
-714 ASAEKKTAFA
+714 ASAEKKDAFA
-724 KALQVEAATSAKDAT
+724 KALQVEAATSAKDAI

-752 AESNGKAEGVEGA
+752 AESNGKAEGVKGA
-765 EDCTASVV
+765 VDCTASVV
-773 NANFADKLNGW
+773 NANFADQLNGW
-784 SSSQNDG
+784 SSSQNG
-791 GNLQTLNTE
+791 GNLQTLSGE
-800 SWTTSEGVTG
+800 SWTTSDGADK
-810 TPYYDYWNGSA
+810 TPYYDYYNGSA

-828 NVSGLKAGKYI
+828 QISGLQAGKYI
-839 VTIKARALAGF
+839 VTIKARAQAGF
-850 NLYMLINDEKK
+850 NLFMLINGEKK

-943 LNRTLTTHWNSIV
+943 LNRTLTTRWNSIV
-956 LPFAVSKKQIAAQF
+956 LPFAVNKKQIAAQF
-970 GEGTVVAAYKDATVG
+970 GEGTVVAAYKDATID

-1001 NVPYLIKPAQAGNTY
+1001 NVPYLIKPTQAGSTY
-1016 TFQGVAIKAA
+1016 TFEGVAIKPA
-1026 DNLEVGEGEIKFVG
+1026 DNLEAGEGEIKFVG

-1127 ATNLNGLAK
+1127 ATSLSGLAK